1 MSAVSGRSA
10 PTMARLYPDFEHRDA
25 ETLAARVREDLETY
39 RSELE
44 AIRAVPPE
52 SATFGNTVLALEEA
66 GRALD
71 VSSAT
76 YFNLLSCD
84 ADDRL
89 MELSEQLTEELTD
102 VSNEISLDP
111 TIAAKVKKVYE
122 EPQDELSPID
132 RRLLLRTY
140 EAYRDNGSMLPE
152 SQRQEL
158 KALRKELSLSTLR
171 FGQNVLKEQ
180 NAYRLSVLD
189 GESLKRLP
197 ASALE
202 TARRRAEEDGVD
214 GWIFDLS
221 MPSYSALMRFCSN
234 RETREQIYRDR
245 GTLCFDSSKET
256 SNISVIYDI
265 VRLRHSIARVL
276 GHDTY
281 ADLALSKKMAKTP
294 EAVYHMLDRLRDAYL
309 PKAHEEV
316 EAIAT
321 LAERR
326 DGLST
331 VEPWDWSYY
340 AELYR
345 ENALHYEEE
354 ETRPYFELSSVLR
367 AMFGLAEQLYGI
379 TLTRNHDLP
388 VYHKDVEVYDVTR
401 GEDFVGTLM
410 LDYFPRKGKR
420 SGAWMTN
427 YVEEYEGVR
436 PVISLVTNFTPPTDD
451 KPSLLTFDETTTL
464 FHEFGHALHG
474 LLTQVKYSSLSGTN
488 VEHDFV
494 ELPSQMNENWMRQ
507 RDFVKSF
514 ARHYRTGEVISDELL
529 DAIERN
535 ALFLDGYGCIRQL
548 TFGYLDMKWH
558 ASDPETLPEDIETV
572 EREAAEGLSLLPHAE
587 GTAMSPSFT
596 HIFSG
601 GYAAGYYGY
610 KWSEILD
617 ADAFEEFIHNGLT
630 DRATADR
637 FRENILERGDS
648 EDPAELYRA
657 FKGRD
662 ATVDALL
669 RRSHLI
675 D

>member
-1 MSAVSGRSA
+1 ME
-10 PTMARLYPDFEHRDA
+10 RLYPDFEHRDA
-25 ETLAARVREDLETY
+25 DTLAAKVREDLETY
-39 RSELE
+39 REELE
-44 AIRAVPPE
+44 EIRSVPLE
-52 SATFGNTVLALEEA
+52 AATFGNTVLALEQA

-76 YFNLLSCD
+76 FYNLLSCD

-89 MELSEQLTEELTD
+89 MELSEELTEELTD
-102 VSNEISLDP
+102 VANEVSLDP
-111 TIAAKVKKVYE
+111 DIAAKVKKIYE
-122 EPQDELSPID
+122 ASQDALSHID
-132 RRLLLRTY
+132 KRLLLRTY
-140 EAYRDNGSMLPE
+140 ESYRDNGSMLPE
-152 SQRQEL
+152 SSRQEL
-158 KALRKELSLSTLR
+158 KGLRKELSLATLR
-171 FGQNVLKEQ
+171 FGQNVLREQ

-189 GESLKRLP
+189 GESLQRLP
-197 ASALE
+197 SSALE
-202 TARRRAEEDGVD
+202 QARKRAKEEGVE

-234 RETREQIYRDR
+234 RETRRQIYRDR
-245 GTLCFDSSKET
+245 GTLCYDTSRET
-256 SNISVIYDI
+256 SNIATIYDI
-265 VRLRHSIARVL
+265 VRLRHSIAKLL
-276 GHDTY
+276 GHETY
-281 ADLALSKKMAKTP
+281 ADLVLSKKMAKTP
-294 EAVYHMLDRLRDAYL
+294 EAVYNMLDKLCDAYL
-309 PKAHEEV
+309 AKAREEV
-316 EAIAT
+316 ETIAGQ
-321 LAERR
+321 AERR
-326 DGLST
+326 DQITTL
-331 VEPWDWSYY
+331 EPWDWSYY

-345 ENALHYEEE
+345 ERALKYEEE
-354 ETRPYFELSSVLR
+354 QTRPYFELSSVVE
-367 AMFGLAEQLYGI
+367 AMFGLAGKLYGI
-379 TLTRNHDLP
+379 ELRRNGELP
-388 VYHKDVEVYDVTR
+388 VYHPDVEAYDVMR
-401 GEDFVGTLM
+401 EGQLLGTLL

-436 PVISLVTNFTPPTDD
+436 PVISLVTNFTPPSDD

-474 LLTQVKYSSLSGTN
+474 LLTTVKHASLSGTN

-514 ARHYRTGEVISDELL
+514 AKHYETGEVIGDDLL

-558 ASDPETLPEDIETV
+558 ATDPETLPTDIEEV
-572 EREAAEGLSLLPHAE
+572 EAEARKGLELLPHAV

-675 D
+675 Q

>member
-1 MSAVSGRSA
+1 ME
-10 PTMARLYPDFEHRDA
+10 RLYPDFEHRDA
-25 ETLAARVREDLETY
+25 DTLVARVREDLATY
-39 RSELE
+39 REELE
-44 AIRAVPPE
+44 EIRSVPIE
-52 SATFGNTVLALEEA
+52 SATFGNTVLALEQA

-76 YFNLLSCD
+76 FYNLLSCD

-89 MELSEQLTEELTD
+89 MELSEELTEELTD
-102 VSNEISLDP
+102 VANEISLDP
-111 TIAAKVKKVYE
+111 DIAAKVKKIYE
-122 EPQDELSPID
+122 APQDALSRID
-132 RRLLLRTY
+132 KRLLLRTY
-140 EAYRDNGSMLPE
+140 ESYRDNGSMLPE
-152 SQRQEL
+152 SSRQEL
-158 KALRKELSLSTLR
+158 KGLRKELSLATLR
-171 FGQNVLKEQ
+171 FGQNVLREQ

-189 GESLKRLP
+189 GESLQRLP
-197 ASALE
+197 SSALE
-202 TARRRAEEDGVD
+202 QARKRAREEGVQ

-234 RETREQIYRDR
+234 RETRRQIYRDR
-245 GTLCFDSSKET
+245 GTLCYDTSRET
-256 SNISVIYDI
+256 SNIATIYDI
-265 VRLRHSIARVL
+265 VRLRHAIAKLL
-276 GHDTY
+276 GHETY
-281 ADLALSKKMAKTP
+281 ADLVLSKKMAKTP
-294 EAVYHMLDRLRDAYL
+294 DAVYQMLDSLRDAYL
-309 PKAHEEV
+309 AMAHEEV
-316 EAIAT
+316 ETIANQ
-321 LAERR
+321 AERR
-326 DGLST
+326 DQITKL
-331 VEPWDWSYY
+331 EPWDWSYY

-345 ENALHYEEE
+345 QRALKYDEE
-354 ETRPYFELSSVLR
+354 ETRPYFELSSVVK
-367 AMFGLAEQLYGI
+367 AMFGLAGKLYGVE
-379 TLTRNHDLP
+379 LHRNPELP
-388 VYHKDVEVYDVTR
+388 VYHPDVEAYDVLR
-401 GEDFVGTLM
+401 EGQLLGTLL

-436 PVISLVTNFTPPTDD
+436 PVISLVTNFTPPSDD

-474 LLTQVKYSSLSGTN
+474 LLTTVKYASLSGTN

-514 ARHYRTGEVISDELL
+514 AKHYETGEVIGDDLL

-558 ASDPETLPEDIETV
+558 ATDPETLPTDIEAV
-572 EREAAEGLSLLPHAE
+572 EAEARKGLELLPHAA

-675 D
+675 Q

>member
-1 MSAVSGRSA
+1 ME
-10 PTMARLYPDFEHRDA
+10 RLYPDFEHRDA
-25 ETLAARVREDLETY
+25 DTLAAKVREDLETY
-39 RSELE
+39 REELE
-44 AIRAVPPE
+44 EIRSVPLE
-52 SATFGNTVLALEEA
+52 AATFGNTVLALEQA

-76 YFNLLSCD
+76 FYNLLSCD

-89 MELSEQLTEELTD
+89 MELSEELTEELTD
-102 VSNEISLDP
+102 VANEVSLDP
-111 TIAAKVKKVYE
+111 DIAAKVKKIYE
-122 EPQDELSPID
+122 ASQDALSRID
-132 RRLLLRTY
+132 KRLLLRTY
-140 EAYRDNGSMLPE
+140 ESYRDNGSMLPE
-152 SQRQEL
+152 SSRQEL
-158 KALRKELSLSTLR
+158 KGLRKELSLATLR
-171 FGQNVLKEQ
+171 FGQNVLREQ

-189 GESLKRLP
+189 GESLQRLP
-197 ASALE
+197 SSALE
-202 TARRRAEEDGVD
+202 QARKRAKEEGVE

-234 RETREQIYRDR
+234 RETRRQIYRDR
-245 GTLCFDSSKET
+245 GTLCYDTSRET
-256 SNISVIYDI
+256 SNIATIYDI
-265 VRLRHSIARVL
+265 VRLRHSIAKLL
-276 GHDTY
+276 GHETY
-281 ADLALSKKMAKTP
+281 AELVLTKKMAKTP
-294 EAVYHMLDRLRDAYL
+294 EAVYNMLDKLRDAYL
-309 PKAHEEV
+309 AKAREEV
-316 EAIAT
+316 ETIAGQ
-321 LAERR
+321 AERR
-326 DGLST
+326 DQITTL
-331 VEPWDWSYY
+331 EPWDWSYY

-345 ENALHYEEE
+345 EKALKYEEE
-354 ETRPYFELSSVLR
+354 QTRPYFELSSVVE
-367 AMFGLAEQLYGI
+367 AMFGLAGKLYGI
-379 TLTRNHDLP
+379 ELRRNGELP
-388 VYHKDVEVYDVTR
+388 VYHPDVEAYDVLR
-401 GEDFVGTLM
+401 EGQLLGTLL

-436 PVISLVTNFTPPTDD
+436 PVISLVTNFTPPSDE

-474 LLTQVKYSSLSGTN
+474 LLTTVKHASLSGTN

-494 ELPSQMNENWMRQ
+494 ELPSQMNENWMRR

-514 ARHYRTGEVISDELL
+514 AKHYETGEVIGDDLL

-558 ASDPETLPEDIETV
+558 ATDPETLPTDIEEV
-572 EREAAEGLSLLPHAE
+572 EAEARKGLELLPHAV

-675 D
+675 Q

>member
-1 MSAVSGRSA
+1 ME
-10 PTMARLYPDFEHRDA
+10 RLYPDFEHRDA
-25 ETLAARVREDLETY
+25 DTLVARVREDLATY
-39 RSELE
+39 REELE
-44 AIRAVPPE
+44 EIRSVPIE
-52 SATFGNTVLALEEA
+52 SATFGNTVLALEQA

-76 YFNLLSCD
+76 FYNLLSCD
-84 ADDRL
+84 AEDRL
-89 MELSEQLTEELTD
+89 MELSEELTEELTD
-102 VSNEISLDP
+102 VANEISLDP
-111 TIAAKVKKVYE
+111 DIAAKVKKIYE
-122 EPQDELSPID
+122 APQDALSRID
-132 RRLLLRTY
+132 KRILLRTY
-140 EAYRDNGSMLPE
+140 ESYRDNGSMLPE
-152 SQRQEL
+152 SSRQEL
-158 KALRKELSLSTLR
+158 KGLRKELSLATLR
-171 FGQNVLKEQ
+171 FGQNVLREQ

-189 GESLKRLP
+189 GESLQRLP
-197 ASALE
+197 SSALE
-202 TARRRAEEDGVD
+202 QARKRAKEEGVE

-234 RETREQIYRDR
+234 RETRRQIYRDR
-245 GTLCFDSSKET
+245 GTLCYDTSRET
-256 SNISVIYDI
+256 SNIATIYDI
-265 VRLRHSIARVL
+265 VRLRHSIAKLL
-276 GHDTY
+276 GHETY
-281 ADLALSKKMAKTP
+281 ADLVLSKKMAKTP
-294 EAVYHMLDRLRDAYL
+294 DAVYQMLDSLRDAYL
-309 PKAHEEV
+309 AKAHEEV
-316 EAIAT
+316 ETIANQ
-321 LAERR
+321 AERR
-326 DGLST
+326 DQISKL
-331 VEPWDWSYY
+331 EPWDWSFY

-345 ENALHYEEE
+345 QRALKYDEEQ
-354 ETRPYFELSSVLR
+354 TRPYFELSSVVE
-367 AMFGLAEQLYGI
+367 AMFGLAGKLYGVE
-379 TLTRNHDLP
+379 LHRNLELP
-388 VYHKDVEVYDVTR
+388 VYHPDVEAYDVLR
-401 GEDFVGTLM
+401 EGQLLGTLL

-436 PVISLVTNFTPPTDD
+436 PVISLVTNFTPPSDD

-474 LLTQVKYSSLSGTN
+474 LLTTVKYASLSGTN

-514 ARHYRTGEVISDELL
+514 AKHYETGEVIGDDLL

-558 ASDPETLPEDIETV
+558 ATDPEALPTDIEAV
-572 EREAAEGLSLLPHAE
+572 EAEARKGLELLPHAV

-675 D
+675 Q

>member
-1 MSAVSGRSA
+1 ME
-10 PTMARLYPDFEHRDA
+10 RLYPDFEHRDA
-25 ETLAARVREDLETY
+25 DTLVARVREDLATY
-39 RSELE
+39 REELE
-44 AIRAVPPE
+44 EIRSVPIE
-52 SATFGNTVLALEEA
+52 SATFGNTVLALEQA

-76 YFNLLSCD
+76 FYNLLSCD

-89 MELSEQLTEELTD
+89 MELSEELTEELTD
-102 VSNEISLDP
+102 VANEISLDP
-111 TIAAKVKKVYE
+111 DIAAKVKKIYDA
-122 EPQDELSPID
+122 PQDALSRID
-132 RRLLLRTY
+132 KRLLLRTY
-140 EAYRDNGSMLPE
+140 ESYRDNGSMLPE
-152 SQRQEL
+152 SSRQEL
-158 KALRKELSLSTLR
+158 KGLRKDLSLATLR
-171 FGQNVLKEQ
+171 FGQNVLREQ

-189 GESLKRLP
+189 GESLQRLP
-197 ASALE
+197 SSALE
-202 TARRRAEEDGVD
+202 QARKRAKEEGVQ

-234 RETREQIYRDR
+234 RETRRQIYRDR
-245 GTLCFDSSKET
+245 GTLCYDTSRET
-256 SNISVIYDI
+256 SNIATIYDI
-265 VRLRHSIARVL
+265 VRLRHAIAKLL
-276 GHDTY
+276 GHETY
-281 ADLALSKKMAKTP
+281 ADLVLSKKMAKTP
-294 EAVYHMLDRLRDAYL
+294 DAVYQMLDRLRDAYL
-309 PKAHEEV
+309 AKAREEV
-316 EAIAT
+316 ETIANQ
-321 LAERR
+321 AERR
-326 DGLST
+326 DQISKL
-331 VEPWDWSYY
+331 EPWDWSFY

-345 ENALHYEEE
+345 QRALKYDEEQ
-354 ETRPYFELSSVLR
+354 TRPYFELSSVVE
-367 AMFGLAEQLYGI
+367 AMFGLAGKLYGVE
-379 TLTRNHDLP
+379 LRRNPELP
-388 VYHKDVEVYDVTR
+388 VYHPDVEAYDVMR
-401 GEDFVGTLM
+401 EGQLLGTLL

-436 PVISLVTNFTPPTDD
+436 PVISLVTNFTPPSDD

-474 LLTQVKYSSLSGTN
+474 LLTTVKYASLSGTN

-514 ARHYRTGEVISDELL
+514 AKHYETGEVIGDDLL

-558 ASDPETLPEDIETV
+558 ATDPETLPTDIEAV
-572 EREAAEGLSLLPHAE
+572 EAEARKGLELLPHAA

-675 D
+675 Q

>member
-1 MSAVSGRSA
+1 ME
-10 PTMARLYPDFEHRDA
+10 RLYPDFEHRDA
-25 ETLAARVREDLETY
+25 DTLAAKVREDLETY
-39 RSELE
+39 REELE
-44 AIRAVPPE
+44 EIRSVPIE
-52 SATFGNTVLALEEA
+52 AATFGNTVLALEQA

-76 YFNLLSCD
+76 FYNLLSCD

-89 MELSEQLTEELTD
+89 MELSEELTEELTD
-102 VSNEISLDP
+102 VANEVSLDP
-111 TIAAKVKKVYE
+111 DIAAKVKKIYE
-122 EPQDELSPID
+122 APQDALSRID
-132 RRLLLRTY
+132 KRLLLRTY
-140 EAYRDNGSMLPE
+140 ESYRDNGSMLPE
-152 SQRQEL
+152 SSRQEL
-158 KALRKELSLSTLR
+158 KGLRKELSLATLR
-171 FGQNVLKEQ
+171 FGQNVLREQ

-197 ASALE
+197 SSALE
-202 TARRRAEEDGVD
+202 QARKRAKEEGVE

-234 RETREQIYRDR
+234 RETRKQIYRDR
-245 GTLCFDSSKET
+245 GTLCYDTSRET
-256 SNISVIYDI
+256 SNIATIYDI
-265 VRLRHSIARVL
+265 VRLRHSIAKLL
-276 GHDTY
+276 GHETY
-281 ADLALSKKMAKTP
+281 AELVLTKKMAKTP
-294 EAVYHMLDRLRDAYL
+294 EAVYNMLDKLRDAYL
-309 PKAHEEV
+309 AKAREEV
-316 EAIAT
+316 ETIAGQ
-321 LAERR
+321 AERR
-326 DGLST
+326 DQIST
-331 VEPWDWSYY
+331 LEPWDWSYY

-345 ENALHYEEE
+345 EKALKYEEE
-354 ETRPYFELSSVLR
+354 QTRPYFELSSVVE
-367 AMFGLAEQLYGI
+367 AMFGLAGKLYGI
-379 TLTRNHDLP
+379 ELRRNGELP
-388 VYHKDVEVYDVTR
+388 VYHPDVEAYDVLR
-401 GEDFVGTLM
+401 EGQLLGTLL

-436 PVISLVTNFTPPTDD
+436 PVISLVTNFTPPSDE

-474 LLTQVKYSSLSGTN
+474 LLTTVKHASLSGTN

-514 ARHYRTGEVISDELL
+514 AKHYETGEVIGDDLL

-558 ASDPETLPEDIETV
+558 ATDPETLPTDIEEV
-572 EREAAEGLSLLPHAE
+572 EAEARKGLELLPHAV

-648 EDPAELYRA
+648 EDPADLYRA

-662 ATVDALL
+662 ATVDAML

-675 D
+675 Q

>member
-1 MSAVSGRSA
+1 ME
-10 PTMARLYPDFEHRDA
+10 RLYPDFEHRDA
-25 ETLAARVREDLETY
+25 DTLVARVREDLATY
-39 RSELE
+39 REELE
-44 AIRAVPPE
+44 EIRSVPIE
-52 SATFGNTVLALEEA
+52 SATFGNTVLALEQA

-76 YFNLLSCD
+76 FYNLLSCD

-89 MELSEQLTEELTD
+89 MELSEELTEELTD
-102 VSNEISLDP
+102 VANEISLDP
-111 TIAAKVKKVYE
+111 DIAAKVKKIYE
-122 EPQDELSPID
+122 APQDALSRID
-132 RRLLLRTY
+132 KRLLLRTY
-140 EAYRDNGSMLPE
+140 ESYRDNGSMLPE
-152 SQRQEL
+152 SSRQEL
-158 KALRKELSLSTLR
+158 KGLRKELSLATLR
-171 FGQNVLKEQ
+171 FGQNVLREQ

-189 GESLKRLP
+189 GESLQRLP
-197 ASALE
+197 SSALE
-202 TARRRAEEDGVD
+202 QARKRAKEEGVE

-234 RETREQIYRDR
+234 RETRRQIYRDR
-245 GTLCFDSSKET
+245 GTLCYDTSRET
-256 SNISVIYDI
+256 SNIATIYDI
-265 VRLRHSIARVL
+265 VRLRHFIAKLL
-276 GHDTY
+276 GHETY
-281 ADLALSKKMAKTP
+281 ADLVLSKKMAKTP
-294 EAVYHMLDRLRDAYL
+294 DAVYQMLDSLRDAYL
-309 PKAHEEV
+309 AMAHEEV
-316 EAIAT
+316 ETIANQ
-321 LAERR
+321 AERR
-326 DGLST
+326 DQITKL
-331 VEPWDWSYY
+331 EPWDWSYY

-345 ENALHYEEE
+345 QRALKYDEE
-354 ETRPYFELSSVLR
+354 ETRPYFELSSVVK
-367 AMFGLAEQLYGI
+367 AMFGLAGKLYGVE
-379 TLTRNHDLP
+379 LHRNPELP
-388 VYHKDVEVYDVTR
+388 VYHPDVEAYDVLR
-401 GEDFVGTLM
+401 EGQLLGTLL

-436 PVISLVTNFTPPTDD
+436 PVISLVTNFTPPSDD

-474 LLTQVKYSSLSGTN
+474 LLTTVKYASLSGTN

-494 ELPSQMNENWMRQ
+494 ELPSQMNENWMR
-507 RDFVKSF
+507 RREFVKSF
-514 ARHYRTGEVISDELL
+514 AKHYETGEVIGDDLL

-558 ASDPETLPEDIETV
+558 ATDPETLPTDIEAV
-572 EREAAEGLSLLPHAE
+572 EAEARKGLELLPHAA

-648 EDPAELYRA
+648 EDPAALYRA

-675 D
+675 Q

>member
-1 MSAVSGRSA
+1 ME
-10 PTMARLYPDFEHRDA
+10 RLYPDFEHRDA
-25 ETLAARVREDLETY
+25 DTLAARVRKDLATY
-39 RSELE
+39 REELE
-44 AIRAVPPE
+44 EIRSVPIE
-52 SATFGNTVLALEEA
+52 AATFGNTVLALEQA

-76 YFNLLSCD
+76 FYNLLSCD

-89 MELSEQLTEELTD
+89 MELSEGLTEELTD
-102 VSNEISLDP
+102 VANEISLDP
-111 TIAAKVKKVYE
+111 DIATKVKKIYE
-122 EPQDELSPID
+122 APQDALSRID
-132 RRLLLRTY
+132 KRLLLRTY
-140 EAYRDNGSMLPE
+140 ESYRDNGSMLPE
-152 SQRQEL
+152 SSRQEL
-158 KALRKELSLSTLR
+158 KGLRKELSLATLR
-171 FGQNVLKEQ
+171 FGQNVLREQ

-197 ASALE
+197 SSALE
-202 TARRRAEEDGVD
+202 QARKRAKEEGVE

-234 RETREQIYRDR
+234 RETRRQIYRDR
-245 GTLCFDSSKET
+245 GTLCYDTSRET
-256 SNISVIYDI
+256 SNIATIYDI
-265 VRLRHSIARVL
+265 VRLRHSIAKLL
-276 GHDTY
+276 GHETY
-281 ADLALSKKMAKTP
+281 AELVLTKKMAKTP
-294 EAVYHMLDRLRDAYL
+294 EAVYNMLDKLRDAYL
-309 PKAHEEV
+309 AKAREEV
-316 EAIAT
+316 ETIAGQ
-321 LAERR
+321 AERR
-326 DGLST
+326 DQITKL
-331 VEPWDWSYY
+331 EPWDWSYY

-345 ENALHYEEE
+345 ERALKYEEE
-354 ETRPYFELSSVLR
+354 QTRPYFELSSVVE
-367 AMFGLAEQLYGI
+367 AMFGLAGKLYGI
-379 TLTRNHDLP
+379 ELRRNGELP
-388 VYHKDVEVYDVTR
+388 VYHPDVEAYDVLR
-401 GEDFVGTLM
+401 EGQLLGTLL

-436 PVISLVTNFTPPTDD
+436 PVISLVTNFTPPSDD

-474 LLTQVKYSSLSGTN
+474 LLTTVKHASLSGTN

-514 ARHYRTGEVISDELL
+514 AKHYQTDEVIGDDLL

-558 ASDPETLPEDIETV
+558 ATDPETLPTDIEEV
-572 EREAAEGLSLLPHAE
+572 EAEARKGLELLPHAA

-617 ADAFEEFIHNGLT
+617 ADAFEEFIHNGLI

-675 D
+675 Q

>member
-1 MSAVSGRSA
+1 ME
-10 PTMARLYPDFEHRDA
+10 RLYPDFEHRDA
-25 ETLAARVREDLETY
+25 DTLAAKVREDLETY
-39 RSELE
+39 REELE
-44 AIRAVPPE
+44 EIRSVPLE
-52 SATFGNTVLALEEA
+52 AATFGNTVLALEQA

-76 YFNLLSCD
+76 FYNLLSCD

-89 MELSEQLTEELTD
+89 MELSEELTEELTD
-102 VSNEISLDP
+102 VANEISLDP
-111 TIAAKVKKVYE
+111 DIAAKVKKIYE
-122 EPQDELSPID
+122 APQDALSRID
-132 RRLLLRTY
+132 KRLLLRTY
-140 EAYRDNGSMLPE
+140 ESYRDNGSMLPE
-152 SQRQEL
+152 SSRQEL
-158 KALRKELSLSTLR
+158 KGLRKELSLATLR
-171 FGQNVLKEQ
+171 FGQNVLREQ

-197 ASALE
+197 SSALE
-202 TARRRAEEDGVD
+202 QARKRAKEEGVE

-234 RETREQIYRDR
+234 RETRKQIYRDR
-245 GTLCFDSSKET
+245 GTLCYDTSRET
-256 SNISVIYDI
+256 SNIATIYDI
-265 VRLRHSIARVL
+265 VRLRHSIAKLL
-276 GHDTY
+276 GHETY
-281 ADLALSKKMAKTP
+281 ADLVLSKKMAKTP
-294 EAVYHMLDRLRDAYL
+294 EAVYNMLDKLRDAYL
-309 PKAHEEV
+309 AKAREEV
-316 EAIAT
+316 ESIAGQ
-321 LAERR
+321 AERR
-326 DGLST
+326 DQITKL
-331 VEPWDWSYY
+331 EPWDWSYY

-345 ENALHYEEE
+345 ERALKYEEE
-354 ETRPYFELSSVLR
+354 QTRPYFELSSVVE
-367 AMFGLAEQLYGI
+367 AMFGLAGKLYGI
-379 TLTRNHDLP
+379 ELRRNGELP
-388 VYHKDVEVYDVTR
+388 VYHPDVEAYDVLR
-401 GEDFVGTLM
+401 EGQLLGTLL

-436 PVISLVTNFTPPTDD
+436 PVISLVTNFTPPSDE

-474 LLTQVKYSSLSGTN
+474 LLTTVKHASLSGTN

-494 ELPSQMNENWMRQ
+494 ELPSQMNENWMRR

-514 ARHYRTGEVISDELL
+514 AKHYQTGEVIGDDLL

-558 ASDPETLPEDIETV
+558 ATDPETLPTDIEEV
-572 EREAAEGLSLLPHAE
+572 EAEARKGLELLPHEA

-675 D
+675 Q

>member
-1 MSAVSGRSA
+1 ME
-10 PTMARLYPDFEHRDA
+10 RLYPDFEHRDA
-25 ETLAARVREDLETY
+25 DTLAAKVREDLETY
-39 RSELE
+39 REELE
-44 AIRAVPPE
+44 EIRSVPLE
-52 SATFGNTVLALEEA
+52 AATFGNTVLALEQA

-76 YFNLLSCD
+76 FYNLLSCD

-89 MELSEQLTEELTD
+89 MELSEELTEELTD
-102 VSNEISLDP
+102 VANEVSLDP
-111 TIAAKVKKVYE
+111 DIAAKVKQIYE
-122 EPQDELSPID
+122 APQDALSRID
-132 RRLLLRTY
+132 KRLLLRTY
-140 EAYRDNGSMLPE
+140 ESYRDNGSMLPE
-152 SQRQEL
+152 SSRQEL
-158 KALRKELSLSTLR
+158 KGLRKELSLATLR
-171 FGQNVLKEQ
+171 FGQNVLREQ

-197 ASALE
+197 SSALE
-202 TARRRAEEDGVD
+202 QARKRAKEEGVE

-234 RETREQIYRDR
+234 RETRKQIYRDR
-245 GTLCFDSSKET
+245 GTLCYDTSRET
-256 SNISVIYDI
+256 SNIATIYDI
-265 VRLRHSIARVL
+265 VRLRHSIAKLL
-276 GHDTY
+276 GHETY
-281 ADLALSKKMAKTP
+281 AELVLTKKMAKTP
-294 EAVYHMLDRLRDAYL
+294 EAVYSMLDKLRDAYL
-309 PKAHEEV
+309 AKAREEV
-316 EAIAT
+316 ETIAGQ
-321 LAERR
+321 AERR
-326 DGLST
+326 DQIST
-331 VEPWDWSYY
+331 LEPWDWSYY

-345 ENALHYEEE
+345 EKALKYEEE
-354 ETRPYFELSSVLR
+354 QTRPYFELSSVVE
-367 AMFGLAEQLYGI
+367 AMFGLAGKLYGI
-379 TLTRNHDLP
+379 ELRRNGELP
-388 VYHKDVEVYDVTR
+388 VYHPDVEAYDVLR
-401 GEDFVGTLM
+401 EGQLLGTLL

-436 PVISLVTNFTPPTDD
+436 PVISLVTNFTPPSDD

-474 LLTQVKYSSLSGTN
+474 LLTTVKHASLSGTN

-494 ELPSQMNENWMRQ
+494 ELPSQMNENWMRR

-514 ARHYRTGEVISDELL
+514 AKHYQTSEVIGDDLL

-558 ASDPETLPEDIETV
+558 ATDPETLPTEIEEV
-572 EREAAEGLSLLPHAE
+572 EAEARKGLELLPHAA

-675 D
+675 Q

>member
-1 MSAVSGRSA
+1 ME
-10 PTMARLYPDFEHRDA
+10 RLYPDFEHRDA
-25 ETLAARVREDLETY
+25 DTLAARVRKDLETY
-39 RSELE
+39 REELE
-44 AIRAVPPE
+44 EIRSVPLE
-52 SATFGNTVLALEEA
+52 SATFGNTVLALEQA

-76 YFNLLSCD
+76 FYNLLSCD

-89 MELSEQLTEELTD
+89 MELSEELTEELTD
-102 VSNEISLDP
+102 VANEVSLDP
-111 TIAAKVKKVYE
+111 SIAAKVKQIYE
-122 EPQDELSPID
+122 APQDALSRID
-132 RRLLLRTY
+132 KRLLLRTY
-140 EAYRDNGSMLPE
+140 ESYRDNGSMLPE
-152 SQRQEL
+152 SSRQEL
-158 KALRKELSLSTLR
+158 KGLRKELSLATLR
-171 FGQNVLKEQ
+171 FGQNVLREQ

-197 ASALE
+197 SSALE
-202 TARRRAEEDGVD
+202 QARKRAKEEGVE

-234 RETREQIYRDR
+234 RETRRQIYRDR
-245 GTLCFDSSKET
+245 GTLCYDTSKET
-256 SNISVIYDI
+256 SNIATIYDI
-265 VRLRHSIARVL
+265 VRLRHSIAKLL
-276 GHDTY
+276 GHETY
-281 ADLALSKKMAKTP
+281 AELVLTKKMAKTP
-294 EAVYHMLDRLRDAYL
+294 EAVYNMLDKLRDAYL
-309 PKAHEEV
+309 AKAREEV
-316 EAIAT
+316 ETIAGQ
-321 LAERR
+321 AERR
-326 DGLST
+326 DQITKL
-331 VEPWDWSYY
+331 EPWDWSYY

-345 ENALHYEEE
+345 EKALKYEEE
-354 ETRPYFELSSVLR
+354 QTRPYFELSSVVE
-367 AMFGLAEQLYGI
+367 AMFGLAGKLYGI
-379 TLTRNHDLP
+379 ELHRNPELP
-388 VYHKDVEVYDVTR
+388 VYHPDVEAYDVLR
-401 GEDFVGTLM
+401 EGQLLGTLL

-436 PVISLVTNFTPPTDD
+436 PVISLVTNFTPPSDE

-474 LLTQVKYSSLSGTN
+474 LLTTVKHASLSGTN

-494 ELPSQMNENWMRQ
+494 ELPSQMNENWMRR

-514 ARHYRTGEVISDELL
+514 AKHYETGEVIGDDLL

-558 ASDPETLPEDIETV
+558 ATDPETLPTDIEEV
-572 EREAAEGLSLLPHAE
+572 EAEARKGLELLPHEA

-675 D
+675 Q

>member
-1 MSAVSGRSA
+1 ME
-10 PTMARLYPDFEHRDA
+10 RLYPDFEHRDA
-25 ETLAARVREDLETY
+25 DTLVARVREDLATY
-39 RSELE
+39 REELE
-44 AIRAVPPE
+44 EIRSVPME
-52 SATFGNTVLALEEA
+52 SATFGNTVLALEQA

-76 YFNLLSCD
+76 FYNLLSCD

-89 MELSEQLTEELTD
+89 MELSEELTEELTD
-102 VSNEISLDP
+102 VANEISLDP
-111 TIAAKVKKVYE
+111 DIAAKVKKIYE
-122 EPQDELSPID
+122 APQEALSRID
-132 RRLLLRTY
+132 KRLLLRTY
-140 EAYRDNGSMLPE
+140 ESYRDNGSMLPE
-152 SQRQEL
+152 SSRQEL
-158 KALRKELSLSTLR
+158 KGLRKELSLATLR
-171 FGQNVLKEQ
+171 FGQNVLREQ

-189 GESLKRLP
+189 GESLQRLP
-197 ASALE
+197 SSALE
-202 TARRRAEEDGVD
+202 QARKRAREEGVQ

-221 MPSYSALMRFCSN
+221 MPSYSALMRFCGN
-234 RETREQIYRDR
+234 RETRRQIYRDR
-245 GTLCFDSSKET
+245 GTLCYDTSRET
-256 SNISVIYDI
+256 SNIATIYDI
-265 VRLRHSIARVL
+265 VRLRHAIAKLL
-276 GHDTY
+276 GHETY
-281 ADLALSKKMAKTP
+281 ADLVLSKKMAKTP
-294 EAVYHMLDRLRDAYL
+294 DAVYQMLDRLRDAYL
-309 PKAHEEV
+309 AKAREEV
-316 EAIAT
+316 ETIANQ
-321 LAERR
+321 AERR
-326 DGLST
+326 DQITKL
-331 VEPWDWSYY
+331 EPWDWSFY

-345 ENALHYEEE
+345 QRALKYDEEQ
-354 ETRPYFELSSVLR
+354 TRPYFELSSVVK
-367 AMFGLAEQLYGI
+367 AMFGLAGKLYGVE
-379 TLTRNHDLP
+379 LHRNPELP
-388 VYHKDVEVYDVTR
+388 VYHPDVEAYDVMR
-401 GEDFVGTLM
+401 EGQLLGTLL

-436 PVISLVTNFTPPTDD
+436 PVISLVTNFTPPSDD

-474 LLTQVKYSSLSGTN
+474 LLTTVKYASLSGTN

-514 ARHYRTGEVISDELL
+514 AKHYETGEVIGDDLL

-558 ASDPETLPEDIETV
+558 ATDPETLPTDIEAV
-572 EREAAEGLSLLPHAE
+572 EAEARKGLELLPHAA

-662 ATVDALL
+662 AMVDALL

-675 D
+675 Q

>member
-1 MSAVSGRSA
+1 ME
-10 PTMARLYPDFEHRDA
+10 RLYPDFEHRDA
-25 ETLAARVREDLETY
+25 DTLAAKVREDLETY
-39 RSELE
+39 REELE
-44 AIRAVPPE
+44 EIRSVPLE
-52 SATFGNTVLALEEA
+52 AATFGNTVLALEQA

-76 YFNLLSCD
+76 FYNLLSCD

-89 MELSEQLTEELTD
+89 MELSEGLTEELTD
-102 VSNEISLDP
+102 VANEVSLDP
-111 TIAAKVKKVYE
+111 DIAAKVKQIYE
-122 EPQDELSPID
+122 APQDALSRID
-132 RRLLLRTY
+132 KRLLLRTY
-140 EAYRDNGSMLPE
+140 ESYRDNGSMLPE
-152 SQRQEL
+152 SSRQEL
-158 KALRKELSLSTLR
+158 KGLRKELSLATLR
-171 FGQNVLKEQ
+171 FGQNVLREQ

-189 GESLKRLP
+189 GESLQRLP
-197 ASALE
+197 SSALE
-202 TARRRAEEDGVD
+202 QARKRAKEEGVE

-234 RETREQIYRDR
+234 RETRKQIYRDR
-245 GTLCFDSSKET
+245 GTLCYDTSKET
-256 SNISVIYDI
+256 SNIATIYDI
-265 VRLRHSIARVL
+265 VRLRHSIAKLL
-276 GHDTY
+276 GHETY
-281 ADLALSKKMAKTP
+281 AELVLTKKMAKTP
-294 EAVYHMLDRLRDAYL
+294 EAVYNMLDKLRDAYL
-309 PKAHEEV
+309 AKAREEV
-316 EAIAT
+316 ETIAGQ
-321 LAERR
+321 AERR
-326 DGLST
+326 DQITKL
-331 VEPWDWSYY
+331 EPWDWSYY

-345 ENALHYEEE
+345 EKALKYEEE
-354 ETRPYFELSSVLR
+354 QTRPYFELSSVVE
-367 AMFGLAEQLYGI
+367 AMFGLAGKLYGI
-379 TLTRNHDLP
+379 ELHRNLELP
-388 VYHKDVEVYDVTR
+388 VYHPDVEAYDVLR
-401 GEDFVGTLM
+401 EGQLLGTLL

-436 PVISLVTNFTPPTDD
+436 PVISLVTNFTPPSDE

-474 LLTQVKYSSLSGTN
+474 LLTTVKHASLSGTN

-514 ARHYRTGEVISDELL
+514 AKHYQTDEVIGDDLL

-558 ASDPETLPEDIETV
+558 ATDPETLPTDIEEV
-572 EREAAEGLSLLPHAE
+572 EAKARKGLELLPHEA

-675 D
+675 Q

>member
-1 MSAVSGRSA
+1 ME
-10 PTMARLYPDFEHRDA
+10 RLYPDFEHRGAD
-25 ETLAARVREDLETY
+25 TLVARVREDLATY
-39 RSELE
+39 REELE
-44 AIRAVPPE
+44 EIRSVPIE
-52 SATFGNTVLALEEA
+52 SATFGNTVLALEQA

-76 YFNLLSCD
+76 FYNLLSCD

-89 MELSEQLTEELTD
+89 MELSEELTEELTD
-102 VSNEISLDP
+102 VANEISLDP
-111 TIAAKVKKVYE
+111 DIAAKVKKIYE
-122 EPQDELSPID
+122 APQDALSRID
-132 RRLLLRTY
+132 KRLLLRTY
-140 EAYRDNGSMLPE
+140 ESYRDNGSMLPE
-152 SQRQEL
+152 SSRQEL
-158 KALRKELSLSTLR
+158 KGLRKELSLATLR
-171 FGQNVLKEQ
+171 FGQNVLREQ

-189 GESLKRLP
+189 GESLQRLP
-197 ASALE
+197 SSALE
-202 TARRRAEEDGVD
+202 QARKRAKEEGVE

-234 RETREQIYRDR
+234 RETRRQIYRDR
-245 GTLCFDSSKET
+245 GTLCYDTSRET
-256 SNISVIYDI
+256 SNIATIYDI
-265 VRLRHSIARVL
+265 VRLRHSIAKLL
-276 GHDTY
+276 GHETY
-281 ADLALSKKMAKTP
+281 ADLVLSKKMAKTP
-294 EAVYHMLDRLRDAYL
+294 DAVYQMLDRLRDAYL
-309 PKAHEEV
+309 AKAREEV
-316 EAIAT
+316 ETIANQ
-321 LAERR
+321 AERR
-326 DGLST
+326 DQITKL
-331 VEPWDWSYY
+331 EPWDWSYY

-345 ENALHYEEE
+345 QRALKYDEE
-354 ETRPYFELSSVLR
+354 ETRPYFELSSVVK
-367 AMFGLAEQLYGI
+367 AMFGLAGKLYGVE
-379 TLTRNHDLP
+379 LHRNPELP
-388 VYHKDVEVYDVTR
+388 VYHPDVEAYDVLR
-401 GEDFVGTLM
+401 EGQLLGTLL

-436 PVISLVTNFTPPTDD
+436 PVISLVTNSTPPSDD

-474 LLTQVKYSSLSGTN
+474 LLTTVKYASLSGTN

-494 ELPSQMNENWMRQ
+494 ELPSQMNENWMR
-507 RDFVKSF
+507 RREFVKSF
-514 ARHYRTGEVISDELL
+514 AKHYETGEVIGDDLL

-558 ASDPETLPEDIETV
+558 ATDPETLPTDIEAV
-572 EREAAEGLSLLPHAE
+572 EAEARKGLELLPHAA

-648 EDPAELYRA
+648 EDPAALYRA

-675 D
+675 Q

>member
-1 MSAVSGRSA
+1 ME
-10 PTMARLYPDFEHRDA
+10 RLYPDFEHRDA
-25 ETLAARVREDLETY
+25 DTLVARVREDLATY
-39 RSELE
+39 REELE
-44 AIRAVPPE
+44 EIRSVPIE
-52 SATFGNTVLALEEA
+52 SATFGNTVLALEQA

-76 YFNLLSCD
+76 FYNLLSCD

-89 MELSEQLTEELTD
+89 MELSEELTEELTD
-102 VSNEISLDP
+102 VANEISLDP
-111 TIAAKVKKVYE
+111 DIAAKVKKIYE
-122 EPQDELSPID
+122 APQDALSRID
-132 RRLLLRTY
+132 KRLLLRTY
-140 EAYRDNGSMLPE
+140 ESYRDNGSMLPE
-152 SQRQEL
+152 SSRQEL
-158 KALRKELSLSTLR
+158 KGLRKELSLATLR
-171 FGQNVLKEQ
+171 FGQNVLREQ

-189 GESLKRLP
+189 GESLQRLP
-197 ASALE
+197 SSALE
-202 TARRRAEEDGVD
+202 QARKRAKEEGVE

-221 MPSYSALMRFCSN
+221 MPSYSALMRFCSS
-234 RETREQIYRDR
+234 RETRRQIYLDR
-245 GTLCFDSSKET
+245 GTLCYDTSRET
-256 SNISVIYDI
+256 SNIATIYDI
-265 VRLRHSIARVL
+265 VRLRHSIAKLL
-276 GHDTY
+276 GHETY
-281 ADLALSKKMAKTP
+281 ADLVLSKKMAKTP
-294 EAVYHMLDRLRDAYL
+294 EAVYQMLNKLRDAYL
-309 PKAHEEV
+309 AKAHEEV
-316 EAIAT
+316 ETIANQ
-321 LAERR
+321 AERR
-326 DGLST
+326 DQISKL
-331 VEPWDWSYY
+331 EPWDWSFY

-345 ENALHYEEE
+345 QRALKYDEEQ
-354 ETRPYFELSSVLR
+354 TRPYFELSSVVE
-367 AMFGLAEQLYGI
+367 AMFGLAGKLYGVE
-379 TLTRNHDLP
+379 LHRNPELP
-388 VYHKDVEVYDVTR
+388 VYHPDVEAYDVLR
-401 GEDFVGTLM
+401 EGQLLGTLL

-436 PVISLVTNFTPPTDD
+436 PVISLVTNFTPPSDD

-474 LLTQVKYSSLSGTN
+474 LLTTVKYASLSGTN

-514 ARHYRTGEVISDELL
+514 AKHYETGEVIGDDLL

-558 ASDPETLPEDIETV
+558 ATDPEALPTDIEAV
-572 EREAAEGLSLLPHAE
+572 EAEARKGLELLPHAV

-617 ADAFEEFIHNGLT
+617 ADAFEDFIHNGLT

-675 D
+675 Q

>member
-1 MSAVSGRSA
+1 ME
-10 PTMARLYPDFEHRDA
+10 RLYPDFEHRDA
-25 ETLAARVREDLETY
+25 DTLAAKVREDLETY
-39 RSELE
+39 REELE
-44 AIRAVPPE
+44 EIRSVPLE
-52 SATFGNTVLALEEA
+52 AATFGNTVLALEQA

-76 YFNLLSCD
+76 FYNLLSCD

-89 MELSEQLTEELTD
+89 MELSEELTEELTD
-102 VSNEISLDP
+102 VANEVSLDP
-111 TIAAKVKKVYE
+111 DIAAKVKQIYE
-122 EPQDELSPID
+122 APQDALSRID
-132 RRLLLRTY
+132 KRLLLRTY
-140 EAYRDNGSMLPE
+140 ESYRDNGSMLPE
-152 SQRQEL
+152 SSRQEL
-158 KALRKELSLSTLR
+158 KGLRKELSLATLR
-171 FGQNVLKEQ
+171 FGQNVLREQ

-197 ASALE
+197 SSALE
-202 TARRRAEEDGVD
+202 QARKRAKEEGVE

-234 RETREQIYRDR
+234 RETRKQIYRDR
-245 GTLCFDSSKET
+245 GTLCYDTSRET
-256 SNISVIYDI
+256 SNIATIYDI
-265 VRLRHSIARVL
+265 VRLRHSIAKLL
-276 GHDTY
+276 GHETY
-281 ADLALSKKMAKTP
+281 AELVLTKKMAKTP
-294 EAVYHMLDRLRDAYL
+294 EAVYNMLDKLRDAYL
-309 PKAHEEV
+309 AKAREEV
-316 EAIAT
+316 ETIAGQ
-321 LAERR
+321 AERR
-326 DGLST
+326 DQITTL
-331 VEPWDWSYY
+331 EPWDWSYY

-345 ENALHYEEE
+345 EKALKYEEE
-354 ETRPYFELSSVLR
+354 QTRPYFELSSVVE
-367 AMFGLAEQLYGI
+367 AMFGLAGTLYGVE
-379 TLTRNHDLP
+379 LHRNPELP
-388 VYHKDVEVYDVTR
+388 VYHPDVEAYDVLR
-401 GEDFVGTLM
+401 EGQLLGTLL

-436 PVISLVTNFTPPTDD
+436 PVISLVTNFTPPSDE

-474 LLTQVKYSSLSGTN
+474 LLTTVKHASLSGTN

-514 ARHYRTGEVISDELL
+514 AKHYQTGEVIGDDLL

-558 ASDPETLPEDIETV
+558 ATDPETLPTDIEEV
-572 EREAAEGLSLLPHAE
+572 EAEARKGLELLPHAA

-675 D
+675 Q

>member
-1 MSAVSGRSA
+1 ME
-10 PTMARLYPDFEHRDA
+10 RLYPDFEHRDA
-25 ETLAARVREDLETY
+25 DTLVARVREDLAIY
-39 RSELE
+39 REELE
-44 AIRAVPPE
+44 EIRSVPIE
-52 SATFGNTVLALEEA
+52 SATFGNTVLALEQA

-76 YFNLLSCD
+76 FYNLLSCD

-89 MELSEQLTEELTD
+89 MELSEELTEELTD
-102 VSNEISLDP
+102 VANEISLDP
-111 TIAAKVKKVYE
+111 DIAAKVKKIYE
-122 EPQDELSPID
+122 APQDALSRID
-132 RRLLLRTY
+132 KRLLLRTY
-140 EAYRDNGSMLPE
+140 ESYRDNGSMLPE
-152 SQRQEL
+152 SSRQEL
-158 KALRKELSLSTLR
+158 KGLRKELSLATLR
-171 FGQNVLKEQ
+171 FGQNVLREQ

-189 GESLKRLP
+189 GESLQRLP
-197 ASALE
+197 SSALE
-202 TARRRAEEDGVD
+202 QAQKRAKEEGVE

-234 RETREQIYRDR
+234 RETRSQIYRDR
-245 GTLCFDSSKET
+245 GTLCYDTSRET
-256 SNISVIYDI
+256 SNIATIYDI
-265 VRLRHSIARVL
+265 VRLRHAIAKLL
-276 GHDTY
+276 GHETY
-281 ADLALSKKMAKTP
+281 ADLVLSKKMAKTP
-294 EAVYHMLDRLRDAYL
+294 DAVYQMLDRLRDAYL
-309 PKAHEEV
+309 AKAREEV
-316 EAIAT
+316 ETIANQ
-321 LAERR
+321 AERR
-326 DGLST
+326 DQITKL
-331 VEPWDWSYY
+331 EPWDWSFY

-345 ENALHYEEE
+345 QRALKYDEEQ
-354 ETRPYFELSSVLR
+354 TRPYFELSSVVK
-367 AMFGLAEQLYGI
+367 AMFGLAGKLYGVE
-379 TLTRNHDLP
+379 LHRNPELP
-388 VYHKDVEVYDVTR
+388 VYHPDVEAYDVMR
-401 GEDFVGTLM
+401 EGQLLGTLL

-436 PVISLVTNFTPPTDD
+436 PVISLVTNFTPPSDD

-474 LLTQVKYSSLSGTN
+474 LLTTVKYSSLSGTN

-514 ARHYRTGEVISDELL
+514 AKHYETGEVIGDDLL

-558 ASDPETLPEDIETV
+558 ATDPEALPTDIEAV
-572 EREAAEGLSLLPHAE
+572 EAEARKGLELLPHAA

-675 D
+675 G

>member
-1 MSAVSGRSA
+1 ME
-10 PTMARLYPDFEHRDA
+10 RLYPDFEHRDA
-25 ETLAARVREDLETY
+25 DTLVARVREDLATY
-39 RSELE
+39 REELE
-44 AIRAVPPE
+44 EIRSVPIE
-52 SATFGNTVLALEEA
+52 SATFGNTVLALEQA

-76 YFNLLSCD
+76 FYNLLSCD
-84 ADDRL
+84 AEDRL
-89 MELSEQLTEELTD
+89 MELSEELTEELTD
-102 VSNEISLDP
+102 VANEISLDP
-111 TIAAKVKKVYE
+111 DIAAKVKKIYE
-122 EPQDELSPID
+122 APQDALSRID
-132 RRLLLRTY
+132 KRLLLRTY
-140 EAYRDNGSMLPE
+140 ESYRDNGSMLPE
-152 SQRQEL
+152 SSRQEL
-158 KALRKELSLSTLR
+158 KGLRKELSLATLR
-171 FGQNVLKEQ
+171 FGQNVLREQ

-189 GESLKRLP
+189 GESLQRLP
-197 ASALE
+197 SSALE
-202 TARRRAEEDGVD
+202 QARKRAKEEGVE

-221 MPSYSALMRFCSN
+221 MPSYSALMRFCSS
-234 RETREQIYRDR
+234 RETRRQIYLDR
-245 GTLCFDSSKET
+245 GTLCYDTSRET
-256 SNISVIYDI
+256 SNIATIYDI
-265 VRLRHSIARVL
+265 VRLRHSIAKLL
-276 GHDTY
+276 GHETY
-281 ADLALSKKMAKTP
+281 ADLVLSKKMAKTP
-294 EAVYHMLDRLRDAYL
+294 DAVYQMLDSLRDAYL
-309 PKAHEEV
+309 AKAHEEV
-316 EAIAT
+316 ETIANQ
-321 LAERR
+321 AERR
-326 DGLST
+326 DQISKL
-331 VEPWDWSYY
+331 EPWDWSFY

-345 ENALHYEEE
+345 QRALKYDEEQ
-354 ETRPYFELSSVLR
+354 TRPYFELSSVVE
-367 AMFGLAEQLYGI
+367 AMFGLAGKLYGVE
-379 TLTRNHDLP
+379 LHRNPELP
-388 VYHKDVEVYDVTR
+388 VYHPDVEAYDVLR
-401 GEDFVGTLM
+401 EGQLLGTLL

-436 PVISLVTNFTPPTDD
+436 PVISLVTNFTPPSDD

-474 LLTQVKYSSLSGTN
+474 LLTTVKYASLSGTN

-514 ARHYRTGEVISDELL
+514 AKHYETGEVIGDDLL

-558 ASDPETLPEDIETV
+558 ATDPEALPTDIEAV
-572 EREAAEGLSLLPHAE
+572 EAEARKGLELLPHAV

-675 D
+675 Q

>member
-1 MSAVSGRSA
+1 ME
-10 PTMARLYPDFEHRDA
+10 RLYPDFEHRDA
-25 ETLAARVREDLETY
+25 DTLAARVREDLETY
-39 RSELE
+39 REELE
-44 AIRAVPPE
+44 EIRSVPIE
-52 SATFGNTVLALEEA
+52 AATFGNTVLALEQA

-76 YFNLLSCD
+76 FYNLLSCD

-89 MELSEQLTEELTD
+89 MELSEELTEELTD
-102 VSNEISLDP
+102 VANEVSLDP
-111 TIAAKVKKVYE
+111 DIAAKVKKIYE
-122 EPQDELSPID
+122 ASQDALSHID
-132 RRLLLRTY
+132 KRLLLRTY
-140 EAYRDNGSMLPE
+140 ESYRDNGSMLPE
-152 SQRQEL
+152 SSRQEL
-158 KALRKELSLSTLR
+158 KGLRKELSLATLR
-171 FGQNVLKEQ
+171 FGQNVLREQ

-197 ASALE
+197 SSALE
-202 TARRRAEEDGVD
+202 QARKRAKEEGVE

-234 RETREQIYRDR
+234 RETRKQIYRDR
-245 GTLCFDSSKET
+245 GTLCYDTSKET
-256 SNISVIYDI
+256 SNIATIYDI
-265 VRLRHSIARVL
+265 VRLRHSIAKLL
-276 GHDTY
+276 GHETY
-281 ADLALSKKMAKTP
+281 AELVLTKKMAKTP
-294 EAVYHMLDRLRDAYL
+294 EAVYNMLDKLRDAYL
-309 PKAHEEV
+309 AKAREEV
-316 EAIAT
+316 ETIAGQ
-321 LAERR
+321 AERR
-326 DGLST
+326 DQIST
-331 VEPWDWSYY
+331 LEPWDWSYY

-345 ENALHYEEE
+345 EKALKYEEE
-354 ETRPYFELSSVLR
+354 QTRPFFELSSVVE
-367 AMFGLAEQLYGI
+367 AMFGLAGKLYGI
-379 TLTRNHDLP
+379 ELRRNGELP
-388 VYHKDVEVYDVTR
+388 VYHPDVEAYDVLR
-401 GEDFVGTLM
+401 EGQLLGTLL

-436 PVISLVTNFTPPTDD
+436 PVISLVTNFTPPSDD

-474 LLTQVKYSSLSGTN
+474 LLTTVKHASLSGTN

-494 ELPSQMNENWMRQ
+494 ELPSQMNENWMRR

-514 ARHYRTGEVISDELL
+514 AKHYETGEVIGDDLL

-558 ASDPETLPEDIETV
+558 ATDPETLPTDIEEV
-572 EREAAEGLSLLPHAE
+572 EAEARKGLELLPHAA

-675 D
+675 Q

>member
-1 MSAVSGRSA
+1 ME
-10 PTMARLYPDFEHRDA
+10 RLYPDFGHRDA
-25 ETLAARVREDLETY
+25 DTLVARVREDLATY
-39 RSELE
+39 REDLE
-44 AIRAVPPE
+44 EIRSVPIE
-52 SATFGNTVLALEEA
+52 SATFGNTVLALEQA

-76 YFNLLSCD
+76 FYNLLSCD
-84 ADDRL
+84 AEDRL
-89 MELSEQLTEELTD
+89 MELSEELTEELTD
-102 VSNEISLDP
+102 VANEISLDP
-111 TIAAKVKKVYE
+111 DIAAKVKKIYE
-122 EPQDELSPID
+122 APQDALSRID
-132 RRLLLRTY
+132 KRLLLRTY
-140 EAYRDNGSMLPE
+140 ESYRDNGSMLPE
-152 SQRQEL
+152 SSRQEL
-158 KALRKELSLSTLR
+158 KGLRKELSLATLR
-171 FGQNVLKEQ
+171 FGQNVLREQ

-189 GESLKRLP
+189 GESLQRLP
-197 ASALE
+197 SSALE
-202 TARRRAEEDGVD
+202 QARKRAKEEGVE

-234 RETREQIYRDR
+234 RETRRQIYRDR
-245 GTLCFDSSKET
+245 GTLCYDTSRET
-256 SNISVIYDI
+256 SNIATIYDI
-265 VRLRHSIARVL
+265 VRLRHSIAKLL
-276 GHDTY
+276 GHETY
-281 ADLALSKKMAKTP
+281 ADLVLSKKMAKTP
-294 EAVYHMLDRLRDAYL
+294 DAVYQMLDSLRDAYL
-309 PKAHEEV
+309 AKAHEEV
-316 EAIAT
+316 ETIANQ
-321 LAERR
+321 AERR
-326 DGLST
+326 DQISKL
-331 VEPWDWSYY
+331 EPWDWSFY

-345 ENALHYEEE
+345 QRALKYDEEQ
-354 ETRPYFELSSVLR
+354 TRPYFELSSVVE
-367 AMFGLAEQLYGI
+367 AMFGLAGKLYGVE
-379 TLTRNHDLP
+379 LHRNPELP
-388 VYHKDVEVYDVTR
+388 VYHPDVEAYDVLR
-401 GEDFVGTLM
+401 EGQLLGTLL

-436 PVISLVTNFTPPTDD
+436 PVISLVTNFTPPSDD

-474 LLTQVKYSSLSGTN
+474 LLTTVKYASLSGTN

-514 ARHYRTGEVISDELL
+514 AKHYETGEVIGDDLL

-558 ASDPETLPEDIETV
+558 ATDPEALPTDIEAV
-572 EREAAEGLSLLPHAE
+572 EAEARKGLELLPHAV

-675 D
+675 Q

>member
-1 MSAVSGRSA
+1 ME
-10 PTMARLYPDFEHRDA
+10 RLYPDFEHRDA
-25 ETLAARVREDLETY
+25 DTLATKVREDLETY
-39 RSELE
+39 REELE
-44 AIRAVPPE
+44 EIRSEPIEA
-52 SATFGNTVLALEEA
+52 ATFGNTVLALEQA

-76 YFNLLSCD
+76 FYNLLCCD

-89 MELSEQLTEELTD
+89 MELSEELTEELTD
-102 VSNEISLDP
+102 VANEVSLDP
-111 TIAAKVKKVYE
+111 SIAAKVKQIYE
-122 EPQDELSPID
+122 APQDALSRID
-132 RRLLLRTY
+132 KRLLLRTY
-140 EAYRDNGSMLPE
+140 ESYRDNGSMLPE
-152 SQRQEL
+152 SSRQEL
-158 KALRKELSLSTLR
+158 KGLRKELSLATLR
-171 FGQNVLKEQ
+171 FGQNVLREQ

-197 ASALE
+197 SSALE
-202 TARRRAEEDGVD
+202 QARKRAKEEGVE

-234 RETREQIYRDR
+234 RETRKQIYRDR
-245 GTLCFDSSKET
+245 GTLCYDTSKET
-256 SNISVIYDI
+256 SNIATIYDI
-265 VRLRHSIARVL
+265 VRLRHSIAKLL
-276 GHDTY
+276 GHETY
-281 ADLALSKKMAKTP
+281 AELVLTKKMAKTP
-294 EAVYHMLDRLRDAYL
+294 EAVYNMLDKLRDAYL
-309 PKAHEEV
+309 AKAREEV
-316 EAIAT
+316 ETIAGQ
-321 LAERR
+321 AERR
-326 DGLST
+326 DQITKL
-331 VEPWDWSYY
+331 EPWDWSYY

-345 ENALHYEEE
+345 EKALKYEEE
-354 ETRPYFELSSVLR
+354 QTRPYFELSSVVE
-367 AMFGLAEQLYGI
+367 AMFGLAGKLYGI
-379 TLTRNHDLP
+379 ELRRNGELP
-388 VYHKDVEVYDVTR
+388 VYHPDVEAYDVLR
-401 GEDFVGTLM
+401 EGQLLGTLL

-436 PVISLVTNFTPPTDD
+436 PVISLVTNFTPPSDE

-474 LLTQVKYSSLSGTN
+474 LLTTVKHASLSGTN

-494 ELPSQMNENWMRQ
+494 ELPSQMNENWMRR

-514 ARHYRTGEVISDELL
+514 AKHYETGEVIGDDLL

-558 ASDPETLPEDIETV
+558 ATDPETLPTDIEEV
-572 EREAAEGLSLLPHAE
+572 EAEARKGLELLPHEA

-675 D
+675 Q

>member
-1 MSAVSGRSA
+1 ME
-10 PTMARLYPDFEHRDA
+10 RLYPDFEHRDA
-25 ETLAARVREDLETY
+25 DTLAAKVREDLETY
-39 RSELE
+39 REELE
-44 AIRAVPPE
+44 EIRSVPLE
-52 SATFGNTVLALEEA
+52 AATFGNTVLALEQA

-76 YFNLLSCD
+76 FYNLLSCD

-89 MELSEQLTEELTD
+89 MELSEELTEELTD
-102 VSNEISLDP
+102 VANEISLDP
-111 TIAAKVKKVYE
+111 DIAAKVKKIYE
-122 EPQDELSPID
+122 APQDALSRID
-132 RRLLLRTY
+132 KRLLLRTY
-140 EAYRDNGSMLPE
+140 ESYRDNGSMLPE
-152 SQRQEL
+152 SSRQEL
-158 KALRKELSLSTLR
+158 KGLRKELSLATLR
-171 FGQNVLKEQ
+171 FGQNVLREQ

-189 GESLKRLP
+189 GESLQRLP
-197 ASALE
+197 SSALE
-202 TARRRAEEDGVD
+202 QARKRAKEEGVE

-234 RETREQIYRDR
+234 RETRRQIYRDR
-245 GTLCFDSSKET
+245 GTLCYDTSRET
-256 SNISVIYDI
+256 SNIATIYDI
-265 VRLRHSIARVL
+265 VRLRHAIAKLL
-276 GHDTY
+276 GHETY
-281 ADLALSKKMAKTP
+281 ADLVLSKKMAKTP
-294 EAVYHMLDRLRDAYL
+294 DAVYQMLDSLRDAYL
-309 PKAHEEV
+309 AMAHEEV
-316 EAIAT
+316 ETIANQ
-321 LAERR
+321 AERR
-326 DGLST
+326 DQISKL
-331 VEPWDWSYY
+331 EPWDWSYY

-345 ENALHYEEE
+345 QRALKYDEEQ
-354 ETRPYFELSSVLR
+354 TRPYFELSSVVK
-367 AMFGLAEQLYGI
+367 AMFGLAGTLYGVE
-379 TLTRNHDLP
+379 LHRNPELP
-388 VYHKDVEVYDVTR
+388 VYHPDVEAYDVMR
-401 GEDFVGTLM
+401 EGQLLGTLL

-436 PVISLVTNFTPPTDD
+436 PVISLVTNFTPPSDD

-474 LLTQVKYSSLSGTN
+474 LLTTVKYASLSGTN

-514 ARHYRTGEVISDELL
+514 AKHYETGEVIGDDLL

-548 TFGYLDMKWH
+548 TFGYLDMMWH
-558 ASDPETLPEDIETV
+558 ATDPETLPTDIEAV
-572 EREAAEGLSLLPHAE
+572 EAEARKGLELLPHAA

-675 D
+675 R

>member
-1 MSAVSGRSA
+1 ME
-10 PTMARLYPDFEHRDA
+10 RLYPDFEHRDA
-25 ETLAARVREDLETY
+25 DTLVARVREDLATY
-39 RSELE
+39 REELE
-44 AIRAVPPE
+44 EIRSVPIE
-52 SATFGNTVLALEEA
+52 SATFGNTVLALEQA

-76 YFNLLSCD
+76 FYNLLSCD

-89 MELSEQLTEELTD
+89 MELSEELTEELTD
-102 VSNEISLDP
+102 VANEISLDP
-111 TIAAKVKKVYE
+111 DIAAKVKKIYE
-122 EPQDELSPID
+122 APQEALSRID
-132 RRLLLRTY
+132 KRLLLRTY
-140 EAYRDNGSMLPE
+140 ESYRDNGSMLPE
-152 SQRQEL
+152 SSRQEL
-158 KALRKELSLSTLR
+158 KGLRKELSLATLR
-171 FGQNVLKEQ
+171 FGQNVLREQ

-189 GESLKRLP
+189 GESLQRLP
-197 ASALE
+197 SSALE
-202 TARRRAEEDGVD
+202 QARKRAKEEGVQ

-234 RETREQIYRDR
+234 RETRRQIYRDR
-245 GTLCFDSSKET
+245 GTLCYDTSRET
-256 SNISVIYDI
+256 SNIATIYDI
-265 VRLRHSIARVL
+265 VRLRHAIAKLL
-276 GHDTY
+276 GHETY
-281 ADLALSKKMAKTP
+281 ADLVLSKKMAKTP
-294 EAVYHMLDRLRDAYL
+294 DAVYQMLDRLRDAYL
-309 PKAHEEV
+309 AKAREEV
-316 EAIAT
+316 ETIANQ
-321 LAERR
+321 AERR
-326 DGLST
+326 DQITKL
-331 VEPWDWSYY
+331 EPWDWSYY

-345 ENALHYEEE
+345 QRALKYDEEQ
-354 ETRPYFELSSVLR
+354 TRPYFELSSVVK
-367 AMFGLAEQLYGI
+367 AMFGLAGKLYGVE
-379 TLTRNHDLP
+379 LHRNPELP
-388 VYHKDVEVYDVTR
+388 VYHPDVEAYDVMR
-401 GEDFVGTLM
+401 EGQLLGTLL

-436 PVISLVTNFTPPTDD
+436 PVISLVTNFTPPSDD

-474 LLTQVKYSSLSGTN
+474 LLTTVKYASLSGTN

-514 ARHYRTGEVISDELL
+514 AKHYETGEVIGDDLL

-558 ASDPETLPEDIETV
+558 ATDPETLPTDIEAV
-572 EREAAEGLSLLPHAE
+572 EAEARKGLELLPHAA

-675 D
+675 Q

>member
-1 MSAVSGRSA
+1 ME
-10 PTMARLYPDFEHRDA
+10 RLYPDFEHRDA
-25 ETLAARVREDLETY
+25 DTLVARVREDLATY
-39 RSELE
+39 REELE
-44 AIRAVPPE
+44 EIRSVPIE
-52 SATFGNTVLALEEA
+52 SATFGNTVLALEQA

-76 YFNLLSCD
+76 FYNLLSCD

-89 MELSEQLTEELTD
+89 MELSEELTEELTD
-102 VSNEISLDP
+102 VANEISLDP
-111 TIAAKVKKVYE
+111 DIAAKVKKIYE
-122 EPQDELSPID
+122 APQEALSRID
-132 RRLLLRTY
+132 KRLLLRTY
-140 EAYRDNGSMLPE
+140 ESYRDNGSMLPE
-152 SQRQEL
+152 SSRQEL
-158 KALRKELSLSTLR
+158 KGLRKELSLATLR
-171 FGQNVLKEQ
+171 FGQNVLREQ

-189 GESLKRLP
+189 GESLQRLP
-197 ASALE
+197 SSALE
-202 TARRRAEEDGVD
+202 QARKRAKEEGVQ

-234 RETREQIYRDR
+234 RETRRQIYRDR
-245 GTLCFDSSKET
+245 GTLCYDTSRET
-256 SNISVIYDI
+256 SNIATIYDI
-265 VRLRHSIARVL
+265 VRLRHAIAKLL
-276 GHDTY
+276 GHETY
-281 ADLALSKKMAKTP
+281 ADLVLSKKMAKMP
-294 EAVYHMLDRLRDAYL
+294 DAVYQMLDSLRDAYL
-309 PKAHEEV
+309 AKAREEV
-316 EAIAT
+316 ETIANQ
-321 LAERR
+321 AERR
-326 DGLST
+326 DQISKL
-331 VEPWDWSYY
+331 EPWDWSFY

-345 ENALHYEEE
+345 QRALKYDEEQ
-354 ETRPYFELSSVLR
+354 TRPYFELSSVVE
-367 AMFGLAEQLYGI
+367 AMFGLAGKLYGVE
-379 TLTRNHDLP
+379 LHRNPELP
-388 VYHKDVEVYDVTR
+388 VYHPDVEAYDVMR
-401 GEDFVGTLM
+401 EGQLLGTLL

-436 PVISLVTNFTPPTDD
+436 PVISLVTNFTPPSDD

-474 LLTQVKYSSLSGTN
+474 LLTTVKYASLSGTN

-514 ARHYRTGEVISDELL
+514 AKHYETGEVIGDDLL

-558 ASDPETLPEDIETV
+558 ATDPETLPTDIEAV
-572 EREAAEGLSLLPHAE
+572 EAEARKGLELLPHAA

-675 D
+675 G

>member
-1 MSAVSGRSA
+1 ME
-10 PTMARLYPDFEHRDA
+10 RLYPDFEHRDA
-25 ETLAARVREDLETY
+25 DTLAAKVREDLETY
-39 RSELE
+39 REELE
-44 AIRAVPPE
+44 EIRSVPIE
-52 SATFGNTVLALEEA
+52 AATFGNTVLALEQA

-76 YFNLLSCD
+76 FYNLLSCD

-89 MELSEQLTEELTD
+89 MELSEELMEELTD
-102 VSNEISLDP
+102 VANEISLDP
-111 TIAAKVKKVYE
+111 DIAAKVKKIYE
-122 EPQDELSPID
+122 ASQDALSRID
-132 RRLLLRTY
+132 KRLLLRTY
-140 EAYRDNGSMLPE
+140 ESYRDNGSMLPE
-152 SQRQEL
+152 SSRQEL
-158 KALRKELSLSTLR
+158 KGLRKELSLATLR
-171 FGQNVLKEQ
+171 FGQNVLREQ

-197 ASALE
+197 SSALE
-202 TARRRAEEDGVD
+202 QARKRAKEEGVE

-234 RETREQIYRDR
+234 RETRRQIYRDR
-245 GTLCFDSSKET
+245 GTLCYDTSRET
-256 SNISVIYDI
+256 SNIATIYDI
-265 VRLRHSIARVL
+265 VRLRHSIAKLL
-276 GHDTY
+276 GHETY
-281 ADLALSKKMAKTP
+281 AELVLTKKMAKTP
-294 EAVYHMLDRLRDAYL
+294 EAVYNMLDKLRDAYL
-309 PKAHEEV
+309 AKAREEV
-316 EAIAT
+316 ETIAGQ
-321 LAERR
+321 AERR
-326 DGLST
+326 DQITKL
-331 VEPWDWSYY
+331 EPWDWSYY

-345 ENALHYEEE
+345 QRALKYDEEQ
-354 ETRPYFELSSVLR
+354 TRPYFELSSVVE
-367 AMFGLAEQLYGI
+367 AMFDFAGKLYGVE
-379 TLTRNHDLP
+379 LHRNPELP
-388 VYHKDVEVYDVTR
+388 VYHPDVEAYDVIR
-401 GEDFVGTLM
+401 EGQLLGTLL

-436 PVISLVTNFTPPTDD
+436 PVISLVTNFTPPSDD

-474 LLTQVKYSSLSGTN
+474 LLTTVKYASLSGTN

-514 ARHYRTGEVISDELL
+514 AKHYETGEVIGDDLL

-558 ASDPETLPEDIETV
+558 ATDPETLPTDIEAV
-572 EREAAEGLSLLPHAE
+572 EAEARKGLELLPHAA

-662 ATVDALL
+662 AMVDALL

-675 D
+675 Q

>member
-1 MSAVSGRSA
+1 ME
-10 PTMARLYPDFEHRDA
+10 RLYPDFEHRDA
-25 ETLAARVREDLETY
+25 DTLVARVREDLATY
-39 RSELE
+39 REELE
-44 AIRAVPPE
+44 EIRSVPIE
-52 SATFGNTVLALEEA
+52 SATFGNTVLALEQA

-76 YFNLLSCD
+76 FYNLLSCD

-89 MELSEQLTEELTD
+89 MELSEELTEELTD
-102 VSNEISLDP
+102 VANEVSLDP
-111 TIAAKVKKVYE
+111 DIAAKVKKIYE
-122 EPQDELSPID
+122 APQDALSRID
-132 RRLLLRTY
+132 KRLLLRTY
-140 EAYRDNGSMLPE
+140 ESYRDNGSMLPE
-152 SQRQEL
+152 SSRQEL
-158 KALRKELSLSTLR
+158 KGLRKELSLATLR
-171 FGQNVLKEQ
+171 FGQNVLREQ

-189 GESLKRLP
+189 GESLQRLP
-197 ASALE
+197 SSALE
-202 TARRRAEEDGVD
+202 QARKRAKEEGVQ

-234 RETREQIYRDR
+234 RETRRQIYRDR
-245 GTLCFDSSKET
+245 GTLCYDTSRET
-256 SNISVIYDI
+256 SNIATIYDI
-265 VRLRHSIARVL
+265 VRLRHAIAKLL
-276 GHDTY
+276 GHETY
-281 ADLALSKKMAKTP
+281 ADLVLSKKMAKTP
-294 EAVYHMLDRLRDAYL
+294 DAVYQMLDRLRDAYL
-309 PKAHEEV
+309 AKAHEEV
-316 EAIAT
+316 ETIANQ
-321 LAERR
+321 AERR
-326 DGLST
+326 DQISKL
-331 VEPWDWSYY
+331 EPWDWSFY

-345 ENALHYEEE
+345 QRALKYDEEQ
-354 ETRPYFELSSVLR
+354 TRPYFELSSVVK
-367 AMFGLAEQLYGI
+367 AMFGLAGKLYGVE
-379 TLTRNHDLP
+379 LRRNPELP
-388 VYHKDVEVYDVTR
+388 VYHPDVEAYDVLR
-401 GEDFVGTLM
+401 EGQLLGTLL

-436 PVISLVTNFTPPTDD
+436 PVISLVTNFTPPSDD

-474 LLTQVKYSSLSGTN
+474 LLTTVKYASLSGTN

-514 ARHYRTGEVISDELL
+514 AKHYETGEVIRDDLL

-558 ASDPETLPEDIETV
+558 ATDPETLPTDIEAV
-572 EREAAEGLSLLPHAE
+572 EAEARKGLELLPHAA

-675 D
+675 Q

>member
-1 MSAVSGRSA
+1 ME
-10 PTMARLYPDFEHRDA
+10 RLYRDFEHRDA
-25 ETLAARVREDLETY
+25 DALAARVREDLATY
-39 RSELE
+39 REELE
-44 AIRAVPPE
+44 EIRAVPIE
-52 SATFGNTVLALEEA
+52 SATFGNTVLALEQA

-71 VSSAT
+71 VSSVT
-76 YFNLLSCD
+76 FYNLLSCD

-89 MELSEQLTEELTD
+89 MELSEELTEELTD
-102 VSNEISLDP
+102 VANEISLDP
-111 TIAAKVKKVYE
+111 DIAAKVKKIYE
-122 EPQDELSPID
+122 APQDALSRID
-132 RRLLLRTY
+132 KRLLLRTY
-140 EAYRDNGSMLPE
+140 ESYRDNGSMLPE
-152 SQRQEL
+152 SSRQEL
-158 KALRKELSLSTLR
+158 KGLRKELSLATLR
-171 FGQNVLKEQ
+171 FGQNVLREQ

-189 GESLKRLP
+189 GESLQRLP
-197 ASALE
+197 SSALE
-202 TARRRAEEDGVD
+202 QARKRAKEEGVE

-234 RETREQIYRDR
+234 RETRKQIYRDR
-245 GTLCFDSSKET
+245 GTLCYDTSKET
-256 SNISVIYDI
+256 SNIATIYDI
-265 VRLRHSIARVL
+265 VRLRHSIAKLL
-276 GHDTY
+276 GHETY
-281 ADLALSKKMAKTP
+281 AELVLTKKMAKKP
-294 EAVYHMLDRLRDAYL
+294 EAVYNMLDKLRDAYL
-309 PKAHEEV
+309 AKAREEV
-316 EAIAT
+316 ETIAGQ
-321 LAERR
+321 AERR
-326 DGLST
+326 DQITKL
-331 VEPWDWSYY
+331 EPWDWSYY

-345 ENALHYEEE
+345 EKALKYEEE
-354 ETRPYFELSSVLR
+354 QTRPYFELSSVVE
-367 AMFGLAEQLYGI
+367 AMFGLAGKLYGI
-379 TLTRNHDLP
+379 ELRRNGELP
-388 VYHKDVEVYDVTR
+388 VYHPDVEAYDVLR
-401 GEDFVGTLM
+401 EGQLLGTLL

-436 PVISLVTNFTPPTDD
+436 PVISLVTNFTPPSDE

-474 LLTQVKYSSLSGTN
+474 LLTTVKHASLSGTN

-514 ARHYRTGEVISDELL
+514 AKHYQTGEVIGDDLL

-558 ASDPETLPEDIETV
+558 ATDPETLPTDIEAV
-572 EREAAEGLSLLPHAE
+572 EAEARKGLELLPHAV

-662 ATVDALL
+662 ATIDALL

-675 D
+675 S

>member
-1 MSAVSGRSA
+1 ME
-10 PTMARLYPDFEHRDA
+10 RLYPDFEHRDA
-25 ETLAARVREDLETY
+25 DTLAAKVREDLETY
-39 RSELE
+39 REELE
-44 AIRAVPPE
+44 EIRSVPLE
-52 SATFGNTVLALEEA
+52 AATFGNTVLALEQA

-76 YFNLLSCD
+76 FYNLLSCD

-89 MELSEQLTEELTD
+89 MELSEELTEELTD
-102 VSNEISLDP
+102 VANEISLDP
-111 TIAAKVKKVYE
+111 DIAAKVKKIYE
-122 EPQDELSPID
+122 APQDALSRID
-132 RRLLLRTY
+132 KRLLLRTY
-140 EAYRDNGSMLPE
+140 ESYRDNGSMLPE
-152 SQRQEL
+152 SSRQEL
-158 KALRKELSLSTLR
+158 KGLRKELSLATLR
-171 FGQNVLKEQ
+171 FGQNVLREQ

-197 ASALE
+197 SSALE
-202 TARRRAEEDGVD
+202 QARKRAKEEGVE

-234 RETREQIYRDR
+234 RETRKQIYRDR
-245 GTLCFDSSKET
+245 GTLCYDTSRET
-256 SNISVIYDI
+256 SNIATIYDI
-265 VRLRHSIARVL
+265 VRLRHSIAKLL
-276 GHDTY
+276 GHETY
-281 ADLALSKKMAKTP
+281 ADLVLTKKMAKTP
-294 EAVYHMLDRLRDAYL
+294 EAVYSMLDKLRDAYL
-309 PKAHEEV
+309 AKAREEV
-316 EAIAT
+316 ETIAGQ
-321 LAERR
+321 AERR
-326 DGLST
+326 DQITTL
-331 VEPWDWSYY
+331 EPWDWSYY

-345 ENALHYEEE
+345 EKALKYEEE
-354 ETRPYFELSSVLR
+354 QTRPYFELSSVVE
-367 AMFGLAEQLYGI
+367 AMFGLAGKLYGI
-379 TLTRNHDLP
+379 ELRRNGELP
-388 VYHKDVEVYDVTR
+388 VYHPDVEAYDVLR
-401 GEDFVGTLM
+401 EGQLLGTLL

-436 PVISLVTNFTPPTDD
+436 PVISLVTNFTPPSDE

-474 LLTQVKYSSLSGTN
+474 LLTTVKHASLSGTN

-494 ELPSQMNENWMRQ
+494 ELPSQMNENWMRR

-514 ARHYRTGEVISDELL
+514 AKHYETGEVIGDDLL

-558 ASDPETLPEDIETV
+558 ATDPETLPTDIEEV
-572 EREAAEGLSLLPHAE
+572 EAEARKGLELLPHAA

-675 D
+675 Q

>member
-1 MSAVSGRSA
+1 ME
-10 PTMARLYPDFEHRDA
+10 RLYPDFEHRDA
-25 ETLAARVREDLETY
+25 DTLVARVREDLATY
-39 RSELE
+39 REELE
-44 AIRAVPPE
+44 EIRSVPIE
-52 SATFGNTVLALEEA
+52 SATFGNTVLALEQA

-76 YFNLLSCD
+76 FYNLLSCD

-89 MELSEQLTEELTD
+89 MELSEELTEELTD
-102 VSNEISLDP
+102 VANEISLDP
-111 TIAAKVKKVYE
+111 DIAAKVKKIYE
-122 EPQDELSPID
+122 APQEALSRID
-132 RRLLLRTY
+132 KRLLLRTY
-140 EAYRDNGSMLPE
+140 ESYRDNGSMLPE
-152 SQRQEL
+152 SSRQEL
-158 KALRKELSLSTLR
+158 KGLRKELSLATLR
-171 FGQNVLKEQ
+171 FGQNVLREQ

-189 GESLKRLP
+189 GESLQRLP
-197 ASALE
+197 SSALE
-202 TARRRAEEDGVD
+202 QARKRAKEEGVE

-234 RETREQIYRDR
+234 RETRRQIYRDR
-245 GTLCFDSSKET
+245 GTLCYDTSRET
-256 SNISVIYDI
+256 SNIATIYDI
-265 VRLRHSIARVL
+265 VRLRHAIAKLL
-276 GHDTY
+276 GHETY
-281 ADLALSKKMAKTP
+281 ADLVLSKKMAKTP
-294 EAVYHMLDRLRDAYL
+294 DAVYQMLDRLRDAYL
-309 PKAHEEV
+309 TKAREEV
-316 EAIAT
+316 ETIANQ
-321 LAERR
+321 AERR
-326 DGLST
+326 DQITKL
-331 VEPWDWSYY
+331 EPWDWSFY

-345 ENALHYEEE
+345 QRALKYDEEQ
-354 ETRPYFELSSVLR
+354 TRPYFELSSVVE
-367 AMFGLAEQLYGI
+367 AMFGLAGKLYGVE
-379 TLTRNHDLP
+379 LHRNPELP
-388 VYHKDVEVYDVTR
+388 VYHPDVEAYDVMR
-401 GEDFVGTLM
+401 EGQLLGTLL

-436 PVISLVTNFTPPTDD
+436 PVISLVTNFTPPSDD

-474 LLTQVKYSSLSGTN
+474 LLTTVKYASLSGTN

-514 ARHYRTGEVISDELL
+514 AKHYETGEVIGDDLL

-558 ASDPETLPEDIETV
+558 ATDPETLPTDIEAV
-572 EREAAEGLSLLPHAE
+572 EAEARKGLELLPHAA

-675 D
+675 Q

>member
-1 MSAVSGRSA
+1 ME
-10 PTMARLYPDFEHRDA
+10 RLYPDFEHRDA
-25 ETLAARVREDLETY
+25 DTLAAKVREDLETY
-39 RSELE
+39 REELE
-44 AIRAVPPE
+44 EIRSVPLE
-52 SATFGNTVLALEEA
+52 AATFGNTVLALEQA

-76 YFNLLSCD
+76 FYNLLSCD

-89 MELSEQLTEELTD
+89 MELSEELTEELTD
-102 VSNEISLDP
+102 VANEISLDP
-111 TIAAKVKKVYE
+111 DIAAKVKKIYE
-122 EPQDELSPID
+122 APQDALSRID
-132 RRLLLRTY
+132 KRLLLRTY
-140 EAYRDNGSMLPE
+140 ESYRDNGSMLPE
-152 SQRQEL
+152 SSRQEL
-158 KALRKELSLSTLR
+158 KGLRKELSLATLR
-171 FGQNVLKEQ
+171 FGQNVLREQ

-197 ASALE
+197 SSALE
-202 TARRRAEEDGVD
+202 QARKRAKEEGVE

-234 RETREQIYRDR
+234 RETRRQIYRDR
-245 GTLCFDSSKET
+245 GTLCYDTSRET
-256 SNISVIYDI
+256 SNIATIYDI
-265 VRLRHSIARVL
+265 VRLRHSIAKLL
-276 GHDTY
+276 GHETY
-281 ADLALSKKMAKTP
+281 AELVLTKKMAKTP
-294 EAVYHMLDRLRDAYL
+294 ESVYSMLDKLRDAYL
-309 PKAHEEV
+309 AKAREEV
-316 EAIAT
+316 ETIAGQ
-321 LAERR
+321 AERR
-326 DGLST
+326 DQITTL
-331 VEPWDWSYY
+331 EPWDWSYY

-345 ENALHYEEE
+345 EKALRYEEE
-354 ETRPYFELSSVLR
+354 QTRPYFELSSVVE
-367 AMFGLAEQLYGI
+367 AMFGLAGKLYGI
-379 TLTRNHDLP
+379 ELRRNGELP
-388 VYHKDVEVYDVTR
+388 VYHPDVEAYDVLR
-401 GEDFVGTLM
+401 EGQLLGTLL

-436 PVISLVTNFTPPTDD
+436 PVISLVTNFTPPSDE

-474 LLTQVKYSSLSGTN
+474 LLTTVKHASLSGTN

-514 ARHYRTGEVISDELL
+514 AKHYQTGEVIGDDLL

-558 ASDPETLPEDIETV
+558 ATDPETLPTDIEEV
-572 EREAAEGLSLLPHAE
+572 EAEARKGLELLPHAV

-675 D
+675 Q

>member
-1 MSAVSGRSA
+1 ME
-10 PTMARLYPDFEHRDA
+10 RLYPDFEHRDA
-25 ETLAARVREDLETY
+25 DTLVARVREDLATY
-39 RSELE
+39 REELE
-44 AIRAVPPE
+44 EIRSVPIE
-52 SATFGNTVLALEEA
+52 SATFGNTVLALEQA

-76 YFNLLSCD
+76 FYNLLSCD

-89 MELSEQLTEELTD
+89 MELSEELTEELTD
-102 VSNEISLDP
+102 VANEISLDP
-111 TIAAKVKKVYE
+111 DIAAKVKKIYE
-122 EPQDELSPID
+122 APQDALSRID
-132 RRLLLRTY
+132 KRLLLRTY
-140 EAYRDNGSMLPE
+140 ESYRDNGSMLPE
-152 SQRQEL
+152 SSRQEL
-158 KALRKELSLSTLR
+158 KGLRKELSLATLR
-171 FGQNVLKEQ
+171 FGQNVLREQ

-189 GESLKRLP
+189 GESLQRLP
-197 ASALE
+197 SSALE
-202 TARRRAEEDGVD
+202 QARKRAKEEGVE

-234 RETREQIYRDR
+234 RETRRQIYRDR
-245 GTLCFDSSKET
+245 GTLCYDTSRET
-256 SNISVIYDI
+256 SNIATIYDI
-265 VRLRHSIARVL
+265 VRLRHAIAKLL
-276 GHDTY
+276 GHETY
-281 ADLALSKKMAKTP
+281 ADLVLSKKMAKTP
-294 EAVYHMLDRLRDAYL
+294 DAVYQMLDRLRDAYL
-309 PKAHEEV
+309 AKAREEV
-316 EAIAT
+316 ETIANQ
-321 LAERR
+321 AERR
-326 DGLST
+326 DQITKL
-331 VEPWDWSYY
+331 EPWDWSFY

-345 ENALHYEEE
+345 QRALKYDEEQ
-354 ETRPYFELSSVLR
+354 TRPYFELSSVVK
-367 AMFGLAEQLYGI
+367 AMFGLAGKLYGVE
-379 TLTRNHDLP
+379 LHRNPELP
-388 VYHKDVEVYDVTR
+388 VYHPDVEAYDVMR
-401 GEDFVGTLM
+401 EGQLLGTLL

-436 PVISLVTNFTPPTDD
+436 PVISLVTNFTPPSDD

-474 LLTQVKYSSLSGTN
+474 LLTTVKYASLSGTN

-514 ARHYRTGEVISDELL
+514 AKHYETGEVIGDDLL

-548 TFGYLDMKWH
+548 IFGYLDMKWH
-558 ASDPETLPEDIETV
+558 ATDPESLPTDIEAV
-572 EREAAEGLSLLPHAE
+572 EAEARKGLELLPHTA

-675 D
+675 G

>member
-1 MSAVSGRSA
+1 ME
-10 PTMARLYPDFEHRDA
+10 RLYPDFEHRDA
-25 ETLAARVREDLETY
+25 DTLVARVREDLATY
-39 RSELE
+39 REELE
-44 AIRAVPPE
+44 EIRSVPME
-52 SATFGNTVLALEEA
+52 SATFGNTVLALEQA

-76 YFNLLSCD
+76 FYNLLSCD

-89 MELSEQLTEELTD
+89 MELSEELTEELTD
-102 VSNEISLDP
+102 VANEISLDP
-111 TIAAKVKKVYE
+111 DIAAKVKKIYE
-122 EPQDELSPID
+122 APQEALSRID
-132 RRLLLRTY
+132 KRLLLRTY
-140 EAYRDNGSMLPE
+140 ESYRDNGSMLPE
-152 SQRQEL
+152 SSRQEL
-158 KALRKELSLSTLR
+158 KGLRKELSLATLR
-171 FGQNVLKEQ
+171 FGQNVLREQ

-189 GESLKRLP
+189 GESLQRLP
-197 ASALE
+197 SSALE
-202 TARRRAEEDGVD
+202 QARKRAKEEGVQ

-234 RETREQIYRDR
+234 RETRRQIYRDR
-245 GTLCFDSSKET
+245 GTLCYDTSRET
-256 SNISVIYDI
+256 SNIATIYDI
-265 VRLRHSIARVL
+265 VRLRHAIAKLL
-276 GHDTY
+276 GHETY
-281 ADLALSKKMAKTP
+281 ADLVLSKKMAKTP
-294 EAVYHMLDRLRDAYL
+294 DAVYQMLDRLRDAYL
-309 PKAHEEV
+309 TKAREEV
-316 EAIAT
+316 ETIANQ
-321 LAERR
+321 AERR
-326 DGLST
+326 DQITKL
-331 VEPWDWSYY
+331 EPWDWSYY

-345 ENALHYEEE
+345 QRALKYDEEQ
-354 ETRPYFELSSVLR
+354 TRPYFELSSVVE
-367 AMFGLAEQLYGI
+367 AMFDLAGKLYGVE
-379 TLTRNHDLP
+379 LHRNPELP
-388 VYHKDVEVYDVTR
+388 VYHPDVEAYDVMR
-401 GEDFVGTLM
+401 EGQLLGTLL

-436 PVISLVTNFTPPTDD
+436 PVISLVTNFTPPSDD

-474 LLTQVKYSSLSGTN
+474 LLTTVKYASLSGTN

-514 ARHYRTGEVISDELL
+514 AKHYETGEVIGDDLL

-558 ASDPETLPEDIETV
+558 ATDPETLPTDIEAV
-572 EREAAEGLSLLPHAE
+572 EAEARKGLELLPHAA
-587 GTAMSPSFT
+587 GTVMSPSFT

-675 D
+675 Q

>member
-1 MSAVSGRSA
+1 ME
-10 PTMARLYPDFEHRDA
+10 RLYPDFEHRDA
-25 ETLAARVREDLETY
+25 DTLAAKVREDLETY
-39 RSELE
+39 REELE
-44 AIRAVPPE
+44 EIRSVPLE
-52 SATFGNTVLALEEA
+52 AATFGNTVLALEQA

-76 YFNLLSCD
+76 FYNLLSCD

-89 MELSEQLTEELTD
+89 MELSEELTEELTD
-102 VSNEISLDP
+102 VANEISLDP
-111 TIAAKVKKVYE
+111 DIAAKVKKIYE
-122 EPQDELSPID
+122 APQDALSRID
-132 RRLLLRTY
+132 KRLLLRTY
-140 EAYRDNGSMLPE
+140 ESYRDNGSMLPE
-152 SQRQEL
+152 SSRQEL
-158 KALRKELSLSTLR
+158 KGLRKELSLATLR
-171 FGQNVLKEQ
+171 FGQNVLREQ

-197 ASALE
+197 SSALE
-202 TARRRAEEDGVD
+202 QARKRAKEEGVE

-234 RETREQIYRDR
+234 RETRRQIYRDR
-245 GTLCFDSSKET
+245 GTLCYDTSMET
-256 SNISVIYDI
+256 SNIATIYDI
-265 VRLRHSIARVL
+265 VRLRHSIAKLL
-276 GHDTY
+276 GHETY
-281 ADLALSKKMAKTP
+281 AELVLTKKMAKTP
-294 EAVYHMLDRLRDAYL
+294 EAVYSMLDKLRDAYL
-309 PKAHEEV
+309 AKAREEV
-316 EAIAT
+316 ETIAGQ
-321 LAERR
+321 AERR
-326 DGLST
+326 DQITKL
-331 VEPWDWSYY
+331 EPWDWSYY

-345 ENALHYEEE
+345 EKALKYEEE
-354 ETRPYFELSSVLR
+354 QTRPYFELSSVVE
-367 AMFGLAEQLYGI
+367 AMFGLAGKLYGI
-379 TLTRNHDLP
+379 ELRRNGELP
-388 VYHKDVEVYDVTR
+388 VYHPDVEAYDVLR
-401 GEDFVGTLM
+401 EGQLLGTLL

-436 PVISLVTNFTPPTDD
+436 PVISLVTNFTPPSDE

-474 LLTQVKYSSLSGTN
+474 LLTTVKHASLSGTN

-514 ARHYRTGEVISDELL
+514 AKHYETGEVIGDDLL

-558 ASDPETLPEDIETV
+558 ATDPETLPTDIEEV
-572 EREAAEGLSLLPHAE
+572 EAEARKGLELLPHTV

-675 D
+675 Q

>member
-1 MSAVSGRSA
+1 ME
-10 PTMARLYPDFEHRDA
+10 RLYPDFEHRDA
-25 ETLAARVREDLETY
+25 DTLAARVREDLETY
-39 RSELE
+39 REELE
-44 AIRAVPPE
+44 EIRSVPIE
-52 SATFGNTVLALEEA
+52 AATFGNTVLALEQA

-76 YFNLLSCD
+76 FYNLLSCD

-89 MELSEQLTEELTD
+89 MELSEELTEELTD
-102 VSNEISLDP
+102 VANEISLDP
-111 TIAAKVKKVYE
+111 DIATKVKKIYE
-122 EPQDELSPID
+122 APQDALSRID
-132 RRLLLRTY
+132 KRLLLRTY
-140 EAYRDNGSMLPE
+140 ESYRDNGSMLPE
-152 SQRQEL
+152 SSRQEL
-158 KALRKELSLSTLR
+158 KGLRKELSLATLR
-171 FGQNVLKEQ
+171 FGQNVLREQ

-197 ASALE
+197 SSALE
-202 TARRRAEEDGVD
+202 QARKRAKEEGVE

-234 RETREQIYRDR
+234 RETRRQIYRDR
-245 GTLCFDSSKET
+245 GTLCYDTSKET
-256 SNISVIYDI
+256 SNIATIYDI
-265 VRLRHSIARVL
+265 VRLRHSIAKLL
-276 GHDTY
+276 GHETY
-281 ADLALSKKMAKTP
+281 ADLVLSKKMAKTP
-294 EAVYHMLDRLRDAYL
+294 EAVYSMLDKLRDAYL
-309 PKAHEEV
+309 AKAREEV
-316 EAIAT
+316 ETIAGQ
-321 LAERR
+321 AERR
-326 DGLST
+326 DQITKL
-331 VEPWDWSYY
+331 EPWDWSYY

-345 ENALHYEEE
+345 ERALKYEEE
-354 ETRPYFELSSVLR
+354 QTRPYFELSSVVE
-367 AMFGLAEQLYGI
+367 AMFGLAGKLYGI
-379 TLTRNHDLP
+379 ELRRNGELP
-388 VYHKDVEVYDVTR
+388 VYHPDVEAYDVLR
-401 GEDFVGTLM
+401 EGQLLGTLL

-436 PVISLVTNFTPPTDD
+436 PVISLVTNFTPPSDE

-474 LLTQVKYSSLSGTN
+474 LLTTVKHASLSGTN

-494 ELPSQMNENWMRQ
+494 ELPSQMNENWMRR

-514 ARHYRTGEVISDELL
+514 AKHYQTGEVIGDDLL

-558 ASDPETLPEDIETV
+558 ATDPETLPTDIEEV
-572 EREAAEGLSLLPHAE
+572 EAEARKGLELLPHAA

-675 D
+675 Q

>member
-1 MSAVSGRSA
+1 ME
-10 PTMARLYPDFEHRDA
+10 RLYPDFEHRDA
-25 ETLAARVREDLETY
+25 DTLVARVREDLATY
-39 RSELE
+39 REELE
-44 AIRAVPPE
+44 EIRSVPIE
-52 SATFGNTVLALEEA
+52 SATFGNTVLALEQA

-76 YFNLLSCD
+76 FYNLLSCD

-89 MELSEQLTEELTD
+89 MELSEELTEELTD
-102 VSNEISLDP
+102 VANEISLDP
-111 TIAAKVKKVYE
+111 DIAAKVKKIYE
-122 EPQDELSPID
+122 APQEALSRID
-132 RRLLLRTY
+132 KRLLLRTY
-140 EAYRDNGSMLPE
+140 ESYRDNGSMLPE
-152 SQRQEL
+152 SSRQEL
-158 KALRKELSLSTLR
+158 KGLRKELSLATLR
-171 FGQNVLKEQ
+171 FGQNVLREQ

-189 GESLKRLP
+189 GESLQRLP
-197 ASALE
+197 SSALE
-202 TARRRAEEDGVD
+202 QARKRAREEGVQ

-234 RETREQIYRDR
+234 RETRRQIYRDR
-245 GTLCFDSSKET
+245 GTLCYDTSRET
-256 SNISVIYDI
+256 SNIATIYDI
-265 VRLRHSIARVL
+265 VRLRHAIAKLL
-276 GHDTY
+276 GHETY
-281 ADLALSKKMAKTP
+281 ADLVLSKKMAKTP
-294 EAVYHMLDRLRDAYL
+294 DAVYQMLDRLRDAYL
-309 PKAHEEV
+309 AKAREEV
-316 EAIAT
+316 ETIANQ
-321 LAERR
+321 AERR
-326 DGLST
+326 DQITKL
-331 VEPWDWSYY
+331 EPWDWSFY

-345 ENALHYEEE
+345 QRALKYDEEQ
-354 ETRPYFELSSVLR
+354 TRPYFELSSVVK
-367 AMFGLAEQLYGI
+367 AMFGLAGKLYGVE
-379 TLTRNHDLP
+379 LHRNPELP
-388 VYHKDVEVYDVTR
+388 VYHPDVEAYDVMR
-401 GEDFVGTLM
+401 EGQLLGTLL

-436 PVISLVTNFTPPTDD
+436 PVISLVTNFTPPSDD

-474 LLTQVKYSSLSGTN
+474 LLTTVKYASLSGTN

-514 ARHYRTGEVISDELL
+514 AKHYETGEVIGDDLL

-558 ASDPETLPEDIETV
+558 ATDPETLPTDIEAV
-572 EREAAEGLSLLPHAE
+572 EAEARKGLELLPHAA

-662 ATVDALL
+662 AMVDALL

-675 D
+675 Q

>member
-1 MSAVSGRSA
+1 ME
-10 PTMARLYPDFEHRDA
+10 RLYPDFEHRDA
-25 ETLAARVREDLETY
+25 DTLVARVREDLATY
-39 RSELE
+39 REELE
-44 AIRAVPPE
+44 EIRSVPIE
-52 SATFGNTVLALEEA
+52 SATFGNTVLALEQA

-76 YFNLLSCD
+76 FYNLLSCD
-84 ADDRL
+84 AEDRL
-89 MELSEQLTEELTD
+89 MELSEELTEELTD
-102 VSNEISLDP
+102 VANEISLDP
-111 TIAAKVKKVYE
+111 DIAAKVKKIYE
-122 EPQDELSPID
+122 APQDALSRID
-132 RRLLLRTY
+132 KRLLLRTY
-140 EAYRDNGSMLPE
+140 ESYRDNGSMLPE
-152 SQRQEL
+152 SSRQEL
-158 KALRKELSLSTLR
+158 KGLRKELSLATLR
-171 FGQNVLKEQ
+171 FGQNVLREQ

-189 GESLKRLP
+189 GESLQRLP
-197 ASALE
+197 SSALE
-202 TARRRAEEDGVD
+202 QARKRAKEEGVE

-234 RETREQIYRDR
+234 RETRRQIYRDR
-245 GTLCFDSSKET
+245 GTLCYDTSRET
-256 SNISVIYDI
+256 SNIATIYDI
-265 VRLRHSIARVL
+265 VRLRHSIAKLL
-276 GHDTY
+276 GHETY
-281 ADLALSKKMAKTP
+281 ADLVLSKKMAKTP
-294 EAVYHMLDRLRDAYL
+294 DAVYQMLDSLRDAYL
-309 PKAHEEV
+309 AKAHEEV
-316 EAIAT
+316 ETIANQ
-321 LAERR
+321 AERR
-326 DGLST
+326 DQISKL
-331 VEPWDWSYY
+331 EPWDWSFY

-345 ENALHYEEE
+345 QRALKYDEEQ
-354 ETRPYFELSSVLR
+354 TRPYFELSSVVE
-367 AMFGLAEQLYGI
+367 AMFGLAGKLYGVE
-379 TLTRNHDLP
+379 LHRNPELP
-388 VYHKDVEVYDVTR
+388 VYHPDVEAYDVLR
-401 GEDFVGTLM
+401 EGQLLGTLL

-436 PVISLVTNFTPPTDD
+436 PVISLVTNFTPPSDD

-474 LLTQVKYSSLSGTN
+474 LLTTVKYSSLSGTN

-514 ARHYRTGEVISDELL
+514 AKHYETGEVIGDDLL

-558 ASDPETLPEDIETV
+558 ATDPEALPTDIEAV
-572 EREAAEGLSLLPHAE
+572 EAEARKGLELLPHAV

-675 D
+675 Q

>member
-1 MSAVSGRSA
+1 ME
-10 PTMARLYPDFEHRDA
+10 RLYPDFEHRDA
-25 ETLAARVREDLETY
+25 DTLAAKVREDLETY
-39 RSELE
+39 REELE
-44 AIRAVPPE
+44 EIRSVPIE
-52 SATFGNTVLALEEA
+52 AATFGNTVLALEQA

-76 YFNLLSCD
+76 FYNLLSCD

-89 MELSEQLTEELTD
+89 MELSEGLTEELTD
-102 VSNEISLDP
+102 VANEVSLDP
-111 TIAAKVKKVYE
+111 DIAAKVKQIYE
-122 EPQDELSPID
+122 APQDALSRID
-132 RRLLLRTY
+132 KRLLLRTY
-140 EAYRDNGSMLPE
+140 ESYRDNGSMLPE
-152 SQRQEL
+152 SSRQEL
-158 KALRKELSLSTLR
+158 KGLRKELSLATLR
-171 FGQNVLKEQ
+171 FGQNVLREQ

-197 ASALE
+197 SSALE
-202 TARRRAEEDGVD
+202 QARKRAKEEGVE

-234 RETREQIYRDR
+234 RETRKQIYRDR
-245 GTLCFDSSKET
+245 GTLCYDTSRET
-256 SNISVIYDI
+256 SNIATIYDI
-265 VRLRHSIARVL
+265 VRLRHSIAKLL
-276 GHDTY
+276 GHETY
-281 ADLALSKKMAKTP
+281 AELVLTKKMAKTP
-294 EAVYHMLDRLRDAYL
+294 EAVYSMLDKLRDAYL
-309 PKAHEEV
+309 AKAREEV
-316 EAIAT
+316 ETIAGQ
-321 LAERR
+321 AERR
-326 DGLST
+326 DQIST
-331 VEPWDWSYY
+331 LEPWDWSYY

-345 ENALHYEEE
+345 EKALKYEEE
-354 ETRPYFELSSVLR
+354 QTRPYFELSSVVE
-367 AMFGLAEQLYGI
+367 AMFGLAGKLYGI
-379 TLTRNHDLP
+379 ELRRNGELP
-388 VYHKDVEVYDVTR
+388 VYHPDVEAYNVLR
-401 GEDFVGTLM
+401 EGQLLGTLL

-436 PVISLVTNFTPPTDD
+436 PVISLVTNFTPPSDE

-474 LLTQVKYSSLSGTN
+474 LLTTVKHASLSGTN

-514 ARHYRTGEVISDELL
+514 AKHYETGEVIGDDLL

-558 ASDPETLPEDIETV
+558 ATDPETLPTDIEEV
-572 EREAAEGLSLLPHAE
+572 EAEAQKGLELLPHAT

-648 EDPAELYRA
+648 EDPAELYRD

-675 D
+675 Q

>member
-1 MSAVSGRSA
+1 ME
-10 PTMARLYPDFEHRDA
+10 RLYPDFEHRDA
-25 ETLAARVREDLETY
+25 DTLVARVREDLATY
-39 RSELE
+39 REELE
-44 AIRAVPPE
+44 EIRSVPIE
-52 SATFGNTVLALEEA
+52 SATFGNTVLALEQA

-76 YFNLLSCD
+76 FYNLLSCD

-89 MELSEQLTEELTD
+89 MELSEELTEELTD
-102 VSNEISLDP
+102 VANEISLDP
-111 TIAAKVKKVYE
+111 DIASKVKKIYE
-122 EPQDELSPID
+122 APQDALSRID
-132 RRLLLRTY
+132 KRLLLRTY
-140 EAYRDNGSMLPE
+140 ESYRDNGSMLPE
-152 SQRQEL
+152 SSRQEL
-158 KALRKELSLSTLR
+158 KGLRKELSLATLR
-171 FGQNVLKEQ
+171 FGQNVLREQ

-189 GESLKRLP
+189 GESLQRLP
-197 ASALE
+197 SSALE
-202 TARRRAEEDGVD
+202 QARKRAKEEGVE

-234 RETREQIYRDR
+234 RETRRQIYRDR
-245 GTLCFDSSKET
+245 GTLCYDTSRET
-256 SNISVIYDI
+256 SNIATIYDI
-265 VRLRHSIARVL
+265 VRLRHSIAKLL
-276 GHDTY
+276 GHETY
-281 ADLALSKKMAKTP
+281 ADLVLSKKMAKTP
-294 EAVYHMLDRLRDAYL
+294 EAVYQMLDSLRDAYL
-309 PKAHEEV
+309 AKAREEV
-316 EAIAT
+316 ETIANQ
-321 LAERR
+321 AERR
-326 DGLST
+326 DQITKL
-331 VEPWDWSYY
+331 EPWDWSFY

-345 ENALHYEEE
+345 QRALKYDEEQ
-354 ETRPYFELSSVLR
+354 TRPYFELSSVVE
-367 AMFGLAEQLYGI
+367 AMFGLAGKLYGVE
-379 TLTRNHDLP
+379 LHRNPELP
-388 VYHKDVEVYDVTR
+388 VYHPDVEAYDVLR
-401 GEDFVGTLM
+401 EGQLLGTLL

-436 PVISLVTNFTPPTDD
+436 PVISLVTNFTPPSDD

-474 LLTQVKYSSLSGTN
+474 LLTTVKYASLSGTN

-507 RDFVKSF
+507 RDFVKSY
-514 ARHYRTGEVISDELL
+514 AKHYETGEVIGDDLL

-558 ASDPETLPEDIETV
+558 ATDPETLPTDIEAV
-572 EREAAEGLSLLPHAE
+572 EAEARKGLELLPHAV

-675 D
+675 Q

>member
-1 MSAVSGRSA
+1 ME
-10 PTMARLYPDFEHRDA
+10 RLYPDFEHRDA
-25 ETLAARVREDLETY
+25 DTLAARVREDLETY
-39 RSELE
+39 REELE
-44 AIRAVPPE
+44 EIRSVPIE
-52 SATFGNTVLALEEA
+52 AATFGNTVLALEQA

-76 YFNLLSCD
+76 FYNLLSCD

-89 MELSEQLTEELTD
+89 MELSEELTEELTD
-102 VSNEISLDP
+102 VANEVSLDP
-111 TIAAKVKKVYE
+111 DIAAKVKKIYE
-122 EPQDELSPID
+122 APQDALSRID
-132 RRLLLRTY
+132 KRLLLRTY
-140 EAYRDNGSMLPE
+140 ESYRDNGSMLPE
-152 SQRQEL
+152 SSRQEL
-158 KALRKELSLSTLR
+158 KGLRKELSLVTLR
-171 FGQNVLKEQ
+171 FGQNVLREQ

-189 GESLKRLP
+189 GESLQRLP
-197 ASALE
+197 SSALE
-202 TARRRAEEDGVD
+202 QARKRAKEEGVE

-234 RETREQIYRDR
+234 RETRKQIYRDR
-245 GTLCFDSSKET
+245 GTLCYDTSRET
-256 SNISVIYDI
+256 SNIATIYDI
-265 VRLRHSIARVL
+265 VRLRHSIAKLL
-276 GHDTY
+276 GHETY
-281 ADLALSKKMAKTP
+281 AELVLTKKMAKTP
-294 EAVYHMLDRLRDAYL
+294 EAVYSMLDKLRDAYL
-309 PKAHEEV
+309 AKAREEV
-316 EAIAT
+316 ETIAGQ
-321 LAERR
+321 AERR
-326 DGLST
+326 DQITTLES
-331 VEPWDWSYY
+331 WDWSYY

-345 ENALHYEEE
+345 ERALKYEEE
-354 ETRPYFELSSVLR
+354 QTRPYFELSSVVE
-367 AMFGLAEQLYGI
+367 AMFGLAGKLYGI
-379 TLTRNHDLP
+379 EMRRNGELP
-388 VYHKDVEVYDVTR
+388 VYHPDVEVYDVLR
-401 GEDFVGTLM
+401 GGQLLGTLL

-436 PVISLVTNFTPPTDD
+436 PVISLVTNFTPPSDE

-474 LLTQVKYSSLSGTN
+474 LLTTVKHASLSGTN

-494 ELPSQMNENWMRQ
+494 ELPSQMNENWMRR

-514 ARHYRTGEVISDELL
+514 AKHYQTGEVIGDDLL

-558 ASDPETLPEDIETV
+558 ATDPETLPTDIEAV
-572 EREAAEGLSLLPHAE
+572 EAEARKGLELLPHAV

-675 D
+675 Q

>member
-1 MSAVSGRSA
+1 ME
-10 PTMARLYPDFEHRDA
+10 RLYPDFEHRDA
-25 ETLAARVREDLETY
+25 DTLVARVREDLATY
-39 RSELE
+39 REELE
-44 AIRAVPPE
+44 EIRSVPIE
-52 SATFGNTVLALEEA
+52 SATFGNTVLALEQA

-76 YFNLLSCD
+76 FYNLLSCD
-84 ADDRL
+84 AEDRL
-89 MELSEQLTEELTD
+89 MELSEELTEELTD
-102 VSNEISLDP
+102 VANEISLDP
-111 TIAAKVKKVYE
+111 DIAAKVKKIYE
-122 EPQDELSPID
+122 APQDALSRID
-132 RRLLLRTY
+132 KRLLLRTY
-140 EAYRDNGSMLPE
+140 ESYRDNGSMLPE
-152 SQRQEL
+152 SSRQEL
-158 KALRKELSLSTLR
+158 KGLRKELSLATLR
-171 FGQNVLKEQ
+171 FGQNVLREQ
-180 NAYRLSVLD
+180 NVYRLSVLD
-189 GESLKRLP
+189 GESLQRLP
-197 ASALE
+197 SSALE
-202 TARRRAEEDGVD
+202 QARKRAKEEGVE

-234 RETREQIYRDR
+234 RETRKQIYLDR
-245 GTLCFDSSKET
+245 GTLCYDTSRET
-256 SNISVIYDI
+256 SNIATIYDI
-265 VRLRHSIARVL
+265 VRLRHSIAKLL
-276 GHDTY
+276 GHETY
-281 ADLALSKKMAKTP
+281 ADLVLSKKMAKTP
-294 EAVYHMLDRLRDAYL
+294 EAVYQMLNKLRDAYL
-309 PKAHEEV
+309 AKAREEV
-316 EAIAT
+316 ETIANQ
-321 LAERR
+321 AERR
-326 DGLST
+326 DQITKL
-331 VEPWDWSYY
+331 EPWDWSFY

-345 ENALHYEEE
+345 QRALKYDEEQ
-354 ETRPYFELSSVLR
+354 TRPYFELSSVVE
-367 AMFGLAEQLYGI
+367 AMFGLAGKLYGVE
-379 TLTRNHDLP
+379 LHRNPELP
-388 VYHKDVEVYDVTR
+388 VYHPDVEAYDVLR
-401 GEDFVGTLM
+401 EGQLLGTLL

-436 PVISLVTNFTPPTDD
+436 PVISLVTNFTPPSDD

-474 LLTQVKYSSLSGTN
+474 LLTTVKYASLSGTN

-514 ARHYRTGEVISDELL
+514 AKHYETGEVIGDDLL

-558 ASDPETLPEDIETV
+558 ATDPEALPTDIEAV
-572 EREAAEGLSLLPHAE
+572 EAEARKGLELLPHAV

-675 D
+675 Q